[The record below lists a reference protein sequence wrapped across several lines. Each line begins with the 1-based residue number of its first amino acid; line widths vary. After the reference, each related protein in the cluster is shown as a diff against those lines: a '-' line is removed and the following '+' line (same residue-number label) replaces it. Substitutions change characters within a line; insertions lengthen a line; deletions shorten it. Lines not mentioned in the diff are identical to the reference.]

1 MSTSCVLHPRL
12 SNGEK
17 SPLFYRL
24 KEFFLNDRKLAENVY
39 YKAIN
44 PAFRK
49 AFPNVRFDHNGEPL
63 LEDLITQC
71 GIGYNKDSESMLN
84 FLNSEY
90 GTKPVP
96 KTIQSVIELQNRAAS
111 FNINNPL
118 NKRYSAQLTS
128 SGQDISMEIVEA
140 TGEERS
146 LGRHQRFNA
155 ELNNQLVKLLN
166 SWGAD
171 VAALTE
177 LEEASNINGVM
188 DLSAGINAATG
199 LKEVIRISKRHKWS
213 NVSAKQ
219 SVLTEEEQ
227 RILKSAPRNSKGQLL
242 APNGKV
248 SNLTEKQYA
257 QVRTKAFKDW
267 FGDWE
272 KIANITEEEL
282 QAASLIFDRVPEL
295 AKIGTPTE
303 YAAYIKEIFPNS
315 VEKEVYW
322 HGSNEDFSEGFA
334 SAKRGEGSGALETKK
349 RNDLYLNKQGWASLQ
364 YVNGINRKGRD
375 KNGFAHW
382 NKLWW
387 ELKEIMS
394 NGRRENNDWK
404 DIVIDESTIRQ
415 AIPNKKGVFNRDS
428 GGKNGK
434 WLSERKAD
442 YGYENKSDKEFFEEI
457 FGIKLGKDTFNTWT
471 ARNAEIFKSLEKSAK
486 GINPVVIDVRNPIT
500 EEGQNT
506 YYEEQRGLF
515 TTADAEGND
524 AILSKKAD
532 NEFNSDV
539 AIVINANND
548 NVYWLGTKSDIE
560 RFRQW
565 KINNNAS
572 KVVDEN
578 GEPLV
583 VYHNSNTD
591 INIFDKNKIG
601 TNGSSEGGLFGKGFY
616 FSTNKDYNKVFGNK
630 EYAVFL
636 NIKNPITDERTI
648 KEIQAFEPSIDI
660 IKNAYNKDGLIG
672 TNKFEN
678 NTVEYIVYDSNQIKS
693 ATDNI
698 GTFSRTDDNII
709 DDTYDSNILA
719 EEWGHFV
726 VDAVK
731 DNPLRDR
738 MLNSLKNE
746 EVLQR
751 VLGSEYD
758 RYNDVY
764 KGDIELMAKEAL
776 GKMMAQVLN
785 NYDPTAPNNRLFER
799 YKKSV
804 LDFFSRRDADEIDEI
819 INKVREQVY
828 EFTTNAFNG
837 KYQLDIS
844 SRDYNKRLFNLG
856 NDVSR
861 DYNILK
867 RIIQQ
872 ERKRLAIY
880 GKGAKATARERE
892 EKKGLF
898 DEKQKLFIDKLSN
911 DLENHRELEGIYTYL
926 TEAVRML
933 KQLSDKLDTVHNS
946 QTNWKDKF
954 SALRSIRDYMSSY
967 GSIMEELRQE
977 MYKAKQEGD
986 MRFKEKLQDS
996 LDEFSGLLARLGSDW
1011 VEVSKDEFARF
1022 LTPFEGEGIS
1032 MSIRGKRRK
1041 YNIRELLDYI
1051 EKDISIVERWTDAMA
1066 DSTDPILRIYDSL
1079 VKDQKNKARYNTIN
1093 NEKEILMH
1101 SKKLED
1107 AGISNT
1113 EFMYERTSD
1122 GKITGNF
1129 VTRYNWGDYFAALSK
1144 YAKSLPQ
1151 DMDREEKSILISR
1164 WKRANTDKN
1173 GNPIEKYYN
1182 PQYDAIQRNAAM
1194 KEYYDFMINLKRN
1207 LDYRLPAKYVRFNKA
1222 PQIRRDFLERVIG
1235 RGNKFQYL
1243 WESFKDNLVRRED
1256 DTEFAYA
1263 RQDFEGNQIYN
1274 LPIYYTRPLKDKNDL
1289 STDCTS
1295 TMIAYAAMANDYAS
1309 MNDIIDALETGR
1321 TILSERRVA
1330 QTRGGK
1336 IMREVLNKVPS
1347 NLTKKGDVA
1356 NFMARLNDF
1365 MLMQVYGEQMK
1376 DEGTVLG
1383 VDVGKAVNML
1393 NKLQSYGTTALS
1405 VLTGTAN
1412 LAQNIV
1418 ISNIESIS
1426 GQFFNK
1432 SELAKADWEYTKLLP
1447 QYLSEIGNRI
1457 QTSKMALFA
1466 EKLNVLQ
1473 DYKQHVRGVDWNRK
1487 TWFSRFFKE
1496 DTLWFTTSAGDH
1508 YTQMRTGLALAMRL
1522 KLQDKDGKPIS
1533 LYDALEVQYLDEAHP
1548 EYGANLVIK
1557 EGVTDQDGK
1566 PVSNN
1571 YFTSVTKKIRGINNK
1586 LYGIYNQEDKSA
1598 MQSRAVGR
1606 LLMMY
1611 RNWMRPLWLKRYG
1624 VERYN
1629 YDTDTFEE
1637 GYYRTLWNF
1646 MNTLR
1651 KDLKKGELD
1660 IVKQW
1665 HNLDDAQKSNIYRGL
1680 AEIATFLSLM
1690 GIIAILKGI
1699 PDDDDKDDWLT
1710 EYVTYSIIR
1719 LKADL
1724 GSLMPGPT
1732 MLDEGLRLFDNP
1744 FAAVRVLKNTRQLL
1758 NLFDPDVWT
1767 TEIDQGIYKGYT
1779 KAEKI
1784 MLQPVPFIRQFQ
1796 NLFDPE
1802 EPARWYK

>member
-17 SPLFYRL
+17 SPLFSRL
-24 KEFFLNDRKLAENVY
+24 KNFLGDRKSAEDVY

-44 PAFRK
+44 PAFRE

-71 GIGYNKDSESMLN
+71 GIGYNKDSESMLD
-84 FLNSEY
+84 FLNNEY

-146 LGRHQRFNA
+146 LGRQQRFNA
-155 ELNNQLVKLLN
+155 ELNNQLIKLLN

-177 LEEASNINGVM
+177 LEEASNVNGVM

-213 NVSAKQ
+213 NTPAKQ
-219 SVLTEEEQ
+219 NILSEEEQ

-257 QVRTKAFKDW
+257 QVRTKAFKEW

-272 KIANITEEEL
+272 
-282 QAASLIFDRVPEL
+282 
-295 AKIGTPTE
+295 
-303 YAAYIKEIFPNS
+303 
-315 VEKEVYW
+315 
-322 HGSNEDFSEGFA
+322 
-334 SAKRGEGSGALETKK
+334 
-349 RNDLYLNKQGWASLQ
+349 NDPA
-364 YVNGINRKGRD
+364 
-375 KNGFAHW
+375 
-382 NKLWW
+382 
-387 ELKEIMS
+387 
-394 NGRRENNDWK
+394 
-404 DIVIDESTIRQ
+404 
-415 AIPNKKGVFNRDS
+415 
-428 GGKNGK
+428 
-434 WLSERKAD
+434 
-442 YGYENKSDKEFFEEI
+442 
-457 FGIKLGKDTFNTWT
+457 
-471 ARNAEIFKSLEKSAK
+471 
-486 GINPVVIDVRNPIT
+486 
-500 EEGQNT
+500 
-506 YYEEQRGLF
+506 
-515 TTADAEGND
+515 
-524 AILSKKAD
+524 
-532 NEFNSDV
+532 
-539 AIVINANND
+539 
-548 NVYWLGTKSDIE
+548 
-560 RFRQW
+560 
-565 KINNNAS
+565 NAS

-583 VYHNSNTD
+583 VYNGGRGGNFTKFSKDKIKDSN
-591 INIFDKNKIG
+591 N
-601 TNGSSEGGLFGKGFY
+601 LGKGFY
-616 FSTNKDYNKVFGNK
+616 FTPIKKAAESYRDSFGWDDYNDDGSIKQEVLDSLHLK
-630 EYAVFL
+630 DVFL
-636 NIKNPITDERTI
+636 NIRNMGNNNESLDTNTNIDGSYSTSGLQYVVRNP
-648 KEIQAFEPSIDI
+648 
-660 IKNAYNKDGLIG
+660 
-672 TNKFEN
+672 
-678 NTVEYIVYDSNQIKS
+678 NQIKS

-731 DNPLRDR
+731 DSPLRDR

-764 KGDIELMAKEAL
+764 KGDIDLMAKEAL

-785 NYDPTAPNNRLFER
+785 NYDPTAPNDRLFER

-804 LDFFSRRDADEIDEI
+804 LDFFSKRDADEIDEI

-828 EFTTNAFNG
+828 EFTTNVFNG

-872 ERKRLAIY
+872 EKKRLAIY

-892 EKKGLF
+892 EKKGSF

-933 KQLSDKLDTVHNS
+933 RQLSDKLDTVHNS

-954 SALRSIRDYMSSY
+954 SALRNIRDYMSSY

-986 MRFKEKLQDS
+986 MRFKEKLQES

-1011 VEVSKDEFARF
+1011 AEVSKDEFARF

-1032 MSIRGKRRK
+1032 MSIRGERK
-1041 YNIRELLDYI
+1041 QYNIRELLDYI

-1107 AGISNT
+1107 AGIRNT
-1113 EFMYERTSD
+1113 DFMYEKTSD

-1207 LDYRLPAKYVRFNKA
+1207 LDYRLPARYVRFNKA
-1222 PQIRRDFLERVIG
+1222 PQIRRDFLERVMG
-1235 RGNKFQYL
+1235 KGNKFQYL

-1295 TMIAYAAMANDYAS
+1295 TMIAYAAMANDYAA

-1321 TILSERRVA
+1321 TILSERKVA

-1347 NLTKKGDVA
+1347 NLTKKGDIA

-1447 QYLSEIGNRI
+1447 QYLGEIGNRI

-1466 EKLNVLQ
+1466 EKFNVLQ
-1473 DYKQHVRGVDWNRK
+1473 DYKQHVRGVDWDRK

-1522 KLQDKDGKPIS
+1522 KLQDKDGKSIS

-1566 PVSNN
+1566 AVNN
-1571 YFTSVTKKIRGINNK
+1571 KYFTDVTKKIRGINNK
-1586 LYGIYNQEDKSA
+1586 LYGIYNQEDKNA

-1629 YDTDTFEE
+1629 YDTGTFEE

-1660 IVKQW
+1660 IVRQW

-1690 GIIAILKGI
+1690 GIIATLKGT

-1710 EYVTYSIIR
+1710 EYITYSIIR

-1758 NLFDPDVWT
+1758 NLFDPEVWT

-1784 MLQPVPFIRQFQ
+1784 LLQPVPFIRQFQ

-1802 EPARWYK
+1802 EPTRWYK

>member
-1 MSTSCVLHPRL
+1 MSTNCVLHPRL

-17 SPLFYRL
+17 SSLFSRL
-24 KEFFLNDRKLAENVY
+24 KNFLGGRKSAEDVY
-39 YKAIN
+39 YRAIN
-44 PAFRK
+44 PAFRE

-71 GIGYNKDSESMLN
+71 GIGYDKNSEAMLD

-90 GTKPVP
+90 GTKSVP

-111 FNINNPL
+111 FNINSPL
-118 NKRYSAQLTS
+118 NKRYSAELTS
-128 SGQDISMEIVEA
+128 SGHDVSMEIIEA

-146 LGRHQRFNA
+146 LGRQQRFNA

-199 LKEVIRISKRHKWS
+199 LKEVIRISKRHRWS
-213 NVSAKQ
+213 SVSKKQ
-219 SVLTEEEQ
+219 DVLSREEQ
-227 RILKSAPRNSKGQLL
+227 EILNNAPRDSQGRLL
-242 APNGKV
+242 APNNKK

-257 QVRTKAFKDW
+257 QVRTRAFKNW
-267 FGDWE
+267 FGDWDNSTPTTE
-272 KIANITEEEL
+272 TSKKLINELENITSRDNRFSKLAKLLLDNGSIPYNLKYLKIDNNRSDIQGAAALWHSMISYIEVLGNNTSQESLDKHLLHELIHYNTEEILRRYKKDPSSVPNE
-282 QAASLIFDRVPEL
+282 QRKAIQSLYDIIKYSKDVLFKEITNNKDKFLEILNRQNSSVDSRLFYAFDRKGEDEIDEFISEIFTNPGFQEVLNNIPYKKTKETL
-295 AKIGTPTE
+295 WDR
-303 YAAYIKEIFPNS
+303 IKEAISNILGFN
-315 VEKEVYW
+315 VKN
-322 HGSNEDFSEGFA
+322 GS
-334 SAKRGEGSGALETKK
+334 ALEEALK
-349 RNDLYLNKQGWASLQ
+349 ASS
-364 YVNGINRKGRD
+364 
-375 KNGFAHW
+375 
-382 NKLWW
+382 KL
-387 ELKEIMS
+387 LKS
-394 NGRRENNDWK
+394 
-404 DIVIDESTIRQ
+404 
-415 AIPNKKGVFNRDS
+415 
-428 GGKNGK
+428 
-434 WLSERKAD
+434 
-442 YGYENKSDKEFFEEI
+442 
-457 FGIKLGKDTFNTWT
+457 
-471 ARNAEIFKSLEKSAK
+471 
-486 GINPVVIDVRNPIT
+486 
-500 EEGQNT
+500 
-506 YYEEQRGLF
+506 
-515 TTADAEGND
+515 
-524 AILSKKAD
+524 
-532 NEFNSDV
+532 NSDV
-539 AIVINANND
+539 
-548 NVYWLGTKSDIE
+548 
-560 RFRQW
+560 
-565 KINNNAS
+565 S

-583 VYHNSNTD
+583 VYHAT
-591 INIFDKNKIG
+591 NKIFNTYKERDG
-601 TNGSSEGGLFGKGFY
+601 IHFGSYNTALGVANEKFDPTFDTIEEAQASIAKGKFRI
-616 FSTNKDYNKVFGNK
+616 NQ
-630 EYAVFL
+630 VFL
-636 NIKNPITDERTI
+636 NIRNPKQSKDLGTGWKQLITEG
-648 KEIQAFEPSIDI
+648 F
-660 IKNAYNKDGLIG
+660 DGGLY
-672 TNKFEN
+672 KA
-678 NTVEYIVYDSNQIKS
+678 VEGDTSFVVFDSNQIKS
-693 ATDNI
+693 ATDNS
-698 GTFSRTDDNII
+698 GAFSSSENDIT

-731 DNPLRDR
+731 DSPLRDR

-758 RYNDVY
+758 RYNEVY
-764 KGDIELMAKEAL
+764 KGDIDLMAKEAL

-785 NYDPTAPNNRLFER
+785 NYDPTAPNDRLFER
-799 YKKSV
+799 YKNNV
-804 LDFFSRRDADEIDEI
+804 LDFFGKRDADTIDEI
-819 INKVREQVY
+819 INKVKEQVY
-828 EFTTNAFNG
+828 EFTTNVFNG

-844 SRDYNKRLFNLG
+844 SRDYNRRLFNLG

-861 DYNILK
+861 DYNILE

-872 ERKRLAIY
+872 EKKRLAIY

-926 TEAVRML
+926 TEAIKML
-933 KQLSDKLDTVHNS
+933 RQLSDKLDTVYNTHTS
-946 QTNWKDKF
+946 WKDKF
-954 SALRSIRDYMSSY
+954 SILRSIRDYMSSY
-967 GSIMEELRQE
+967 GSIMEELRKE

-986 MRFKEKLQDS
+986 MRFKEKLQES

-1011 VEVSKDEFARF
+1011 AEVSKDEFAKF
-1022 LTPFEGEGIS
+1022 LAPFEGEGIS
-1032 MSIRGKRRK
+1032 MSIRGERK
-1041 YNIRELLDYI
+1041 QYHIRELLDYI

-1107 AGISNT
+1107 AGIKNT
-1113 EFMYERTSD
+1113 DFMYEKTSD

-1151 DMDREEKSILISR
+1151 DINREEKFVLISR

-1182 PQYDAIQRNAAM
+1182 PQFDAIQKNEAM
-1194 KEYYDFMINLKRN
+1194 KEYYDFMINLKRK
-1207 LDYRLPAKYVRFNKA
+1207 LDYRLPARYVRFNKA
-1222 PQIRRDFLERVIG
+1222 PQIRRDLLERVISK
-1235 RGNKFQYL
+1235 GNKFQYL

-1256 DTEFAYA
+1256 DIEFTYA

-1274 LPIYYTRPLKDKNDL
+1274 LPIYYTRSLKDKNDL

-1295 TMIAYAAMANDYAS
+1295 TMIAYAAMANDYAA
-1309 MNDIIDALETGR
+1309 MNDVIDALETGR

-1356 NFMARLNDF
+1356 NFMDRLNDF

-1412 LAQNIV
+1412 LVQNIV
-1418 ISNIESIS
+1418 ISNIESVS

-1432 SELAKADWEYTKLLP
+1432 SELAQADWEYTKLLP

-1466 EKLNVLQ
+1466 EKFNVLQ
-1473 DYKQHVRGVDWNRK
+1473 DYKQHVRGVDWDRK

-1522 KLQDKDGKPIS
+1522 KLQDKNGKPIS
-1533 LYDALEVQYLDEAHP
+1533 LYDALEVQYLDKAHP

-1566 PVSNN
+1566 AIGND
-1571 YFTSVTKKIRGINNK
+1571 YFNSVTKKIRGINNK
-1586 LYGIYNQEDKSA
+1586 LYGIYNQEDKNA

-1629 YDTDTFEE
+1629 YDTNTFEE

-1651 KDLKKGELD
+1651 KDMKKGELD

-1665 HNLDDAQKSNIYRGL
+1665 HNLNATQKSNIYRGL

-1690 GIIAILKGI
+1690 GIITTLKGI

-1710 EYVTYSIIR
+1710 EYVTYAIIR

-1744 FAAVRVLKNTRQLL
+1744 FAAVRVLKNSRQLL
-1758 NLFDPDVWT
+1758 NLFDPDTWT

-1779 KAEKI
+1779 QAEKI

-1796 NLFDPE
+1796 NLFNPE
-1802 EPARWYK
+1802 EPTRWYK

>member
-1 MSTSCVLHPRL
+1 MSTSCVSHPRL

-17 SPLFYRL
+17 SPLFSRL
-24 KEFFLNDRKLAENVY
+24 KNFLGDRKSAEDVY
-39 YKAIN
+39 YRVIN
-44 PAFRK
+44 PSFREV
-49 AFPNVRFDHNGEPL
+49 FPNVRFDHNGEPL

-71 GIGYNKDSESMLN
+71 GIGHNKSNEAMLDY
-84 FLNSEY
+84 LNSEY
-90 GTKPVP
+90 GTEPMP
-96 KTIQSVIELQNRAAS
+96 KTMQSAIELQNRAAS

-118 NKRYSAQLTS
+118 SKKYSAEITS
-128 SGQDISMEIVEA
+128 SGHDVSMEIVTA
-140 TGEERS
+140 TGNGRD
-146 LGRHQRFNA
+146 LGKQQRFNA

-188 DLSAGINAATG
+188 DLSAGVNAATG
-199 LKEVIRISKRHKWS
+199 LKEVIRISKRHRWS

-219 SVLTEEEQ
+219 NVLSEEEQ
-227 RILKSAPRNSKGQLL
+227 EILKNAPRDSQGRLL
-242 APNGKV
+242 APNGKP

-272 KIANITEEEL
+272 
-282 QAASLIFDRVPEL
+282 
-295 AKIGTPTE
+295 
-303 YAAYIKEIFPNS
+303 
-315 VEKEVYW
+315 
-322 HGSNEDFSEGFA
+322 
-334 SAKRGEGSGALETKK
+334 
-349 RNDLYLNKQGWASLQ
+349 
-364 YVNGINRKGRD
+364 
-375 KNGFAHW
+375 
-382 NKLWW
+382 
-387 ELKEIMS
+387 
-394 NGRRENNDWK
+394 NNP
-404 DIVIDESTIRQ
+404 SQ
-415 AIPNKKGVFNRDS
+415 
-428 GGKNGK
+428 
-434 WLSERKAD
+434 
-442 YGYENKSDKEFFEEI
+442 
-457 FGIKLGKDTFNTWT
+457 
-471 ARNAEIFKSLEKSAK
+471 
-486 GINPVVIDVRNPIT
+486 
-500 EEGQNT
+500 
-506 YYEEQRGLF
+506 
-515 TTADAEGND
+515 
-524 AILSKKAD
+524 
-532 NEFNSDV
+532 
-539 AIVINANND
+539 
-548 NVYWLGTKSDIE
+548 
-560 RFRQW
+560 
-565 KINNNAS
+565 AS

-583 VYHNSNTD
+583 VYHYTD
-591 INIFDKNKIG
+591 NEGLTKFSTEFDN
-601 TNGSSEGGLFGKGFY
+601 Y
-616 FSTNKDYNKVFGNK
+616 FSKTGGTKKAIFFTTDNVVPGSEDNFLTSRKAKLSL
-630 EYAVFL
+630 FL
-636 NIKNPITDERTI
+636 NIKNLETFNGTKDDLHKQGTSYREVVNKSSEREGSENGIVFTGFDDNRKENQTI
-648 KEIQAFEPSIDI
+648 
-660 IKNAYNKDGLIG
+660 
-672 TNKFEN
+672 
-678 NTVEYIVYDSNQIKS
+678 YIVHNPNQIKS
-693 ATDNI
+693 ATDNL
-698 GTFSRTDDNII
+698 GAFSSTENDIT

-746 EVLQR
+746 KVLQR

-764 KGDIELMAKEAL
+764 KGDIDLMAKEAL

-785 NYDPTAPNNRLFER
+785 NYDPTAPNDRLFER

-804 LDFFSRRDADEIDEI
+804 LDFFGKRDADEIDEI

-837 KYQLDIS
+837 KYQLNIN
-844 SRDYNKRLFNLG
+844 SRDYNKRLFNLS

-861 DYNILK
+861 EYNILK

-880 GKGAKATARERE
+880 GKGAKATAKERE
-892 EKKGLF
+892 EKKGSF

-926 TEAVRML
+926 TEAIKILR
-933 KQLSDKLDTVHNS
+933 QLSDKLDAVHNS
-946 QTNWKDKF
+946 QTSWKDEF
-954 SALRSIRDYMSSY
+954 STLRSIRDYMSSY

-977 MYKAKQEGD
+977 MHRAKQEGD
-986 MRFKEKLQDS
+986 MRLKEKLQES
-996 LDEFSGLLARLGSDW
+996 LDEFSGLLAGLGSDW
-1011 VEVSKDEFARF
+1011 AEVSKDKFARF
-1022 LTPFEGEGIS
+1022 LAPFEGESIS
-1032 MSIRGKRRK
+1032 MFIRGERKK

-1079 VKDQKNKARYNTIN
+1079 VKDQKNKARYKTIN
-1093 NEKEILMH
+1093 DEKEILMH

-1107 AGISNT
+1107 AGIKNT
-1113 EFMYERTSD
+1113 DFIYEKTSD

-1144 YAKSLPQ
+1144 YAKSLPK

-1194 KEYYDFMINLKRN
+1194 KEYYDFIINLKRN
-1207 LDYRLPAKYVRFNKA
+1207 LDYRLPARYVRFNKA
-1222 PQIRRDFLERVIG
+1222 PQIRRDFLERVMG
-1235 RGNKFQYL
+1235 KGNKFQYL

-1295 TMIAYAAMANDYAS
+1295 TMIAYAAMANDYAA

-1330 QTRGGK
+1330 QTRGGR

-1356 NFMARLNDF
+1356 NFMDRLNDF

-1376 DEGTVLG
+1376 DEGTISILGLG
-1383 VDVGKAVNML
+1383 VDVGKAANML
-1393 NKLQSYGTTALS
+1393 DKLQSYGTTALS

-1412 LAQNIV
+1412 LTQNIV
-1418 ISNIESIS
+1418 ISNIEAIS
-1426 GQFFNK
+1426 GQFFGK

-1447 QYLSEIGNRI
+1447 EYLGEIGNRI
-1457 QTSKMALFA
+1457 QISKMALFA
-1466 EKLNVLQ
+1466 EKFNVLQ
-1473 DYKQHVRGVDWNRK
+1473 DYKQHVRGADWDRK

-1522 KLQDKDGKPIS
+1522 KLQDKNGKPIS
-1533 LYDALEVQYLDEAHP
+1533 LYDALEVKYLDEAHP

-1566 PVSNN
+1566 AVDDR
-1571 YFTSVTKKIRGINNK
+1571 YFTSVTKKIRGINDK
-1586 LYGIYNQEDKSA
+1586 LYGIYNQEDKNA
-1598 MQSRAVGR
+1598 MQSRAAGR

-1629 YDTDTFEE
+1629 YDTSTFEE

-1651 KDLKKGELD
+1651 KDLKEGELD

-1665 HNLDDAQKSNIYRGL
+1665 HNLNDAQKSNIYRGL
-1680 AEIATFLSLM
+1680 AEIATFLSLI
-1690 GIIAILKGI
+1690 GIIVTLKGT
-1699 PDDDDKDDWLT
+1699 PDDDDKDNWLT
-1710 EYVTYSIIR
+1710 EYITYSIIR

-1724 GSLMPGPT
+1724 GSLIPGPT

-1744 FAAVRVLKNTRQLL
+1744 FAAVRVLKNSRQLL
-1758 NLFDPDVWT
+1758 KLFDPDTWT

-1779 KAEKI
+1779 QAEKI
-1784 MLQPVPFIRQFQ
+1784 MLQPIPFIRQFQ

-1802 EPARWYK
+1802 EPTRWYK

>member
-17 SPLFYRL
+17 SPLFSRL
-24 KEFFLNDRKLAENVY
+24 KNFLGDRKSAEDVY
-39 YKAIN
+39 YRAIN
-44 PAFRK
+44 PSFK
-49 AFPNVRFDHNGEPL
+49 EAFPNVRFDHNGEPL

-71 GIGYNKDSESMLN
+71 GIGHSKSNEAMLDY
-84 FLNSEY
+84 LNSEY

-96 KTIQSVIELQNRAAS
+96 RTMQSVIELQNRAAS
-111 FNINNPL
+111 FNINSPL
-118 NKRYSAQLTS
+118 NKRYSAEITS
-128 SGQDISMEIVEA
+128 SGHDVSMEVVTA
-140 TGEERS
+140 TGNGRD
-146 LGRHQRFNA
+146 LGKQQRFNA
-155 ELNNQLVKLLN
+155 ELNNQLIKLLN

-177 LEEASNINGVM
+177 LEEAGNVNGVM

-213 NVSAKQ
+213 NVSKKENI
-219 SVLTEEEQ
+219 LTDEEQ
-227 RILKSAPRNSKGQLL
+227 EILNNAPRDSRGQLL

-272 KIANITEEEL
+272 NN
-282 QAASLIFDRVPEL
+282 PE
-295 AKIGTPTE
+295 
-303 YAAYIKEIFPNS
+303 
-315 VEKEVYW
+315 
-322 HGSNEDFSEGFA
+322 
-334 SAKRGEGSGALETKK
+334 
-349 RNDLYLNKQGWASLQ
+349 
-364 YVNGINRKGRD
+364 
-375 KNGFAHW
+375 
-382 NKLWW
+382 
-387 ELKEIMS
+387 
-394 NGRRENNDWK
+394 
-404 DIVIDESTIRQ
+404 
-415 AIPNKKGVFNRDS
+415 
-428 GGKNGK
+428 
-434 WLSERKAD
+434 
-442 YGYENKSDKEFFEEI
+442 
-457 FGIKLGKDTFNTWT
+457 
-471 ARNAEIFKSLEKSAK
+471 
-486 GINPVVIDVRNPIT
+486 
-500 EEGQNT
+500 
-506 YYEEQRGLF
+506 
-515 TTADAEGND
+515 
-524 AILSKKAD
+524 
-532 NEFNSDV
+532 
-539 AIVINANND
+539 
-548 NVYWLGTKSDIE
+548 
-560 RFRQW
+560 
-565 KINNNAS
+565 NAS

-583 VYHNSNTD
+583 MYHRSKDNISTFD
-591 INIFDKNKIG
+591 INKSKHGGFWFSKNP
-601 TNGSSEGGLFGKGFY
+601 
-616 FSTNKDYNKVFGNK
+616 DY
-630 EYAVFL
+630 YADTRAKLKYAIPVFL
-636 NIKNPITDERTI
+636 NIRTPNRI
-648 KEIQAFEPSIDI
+648 NHETFLAAVDGDDI
-660 IKNAYNKDGLIG
+660 IEGGIRTTKFDGWITEDVHIPEFYG
-672 TNKFEN
+672 D
-678 NTVEYIVYDSNQIKS
+678 EYSSSIVFAMAINPNQIKS
-693 ATDNI
+693 ATDNS
-698 GTFSRTDDNII
+698 GGFSNTDNDITDN
-709 DDTYDSNILA
+709 TYDSNILA

-731 DNPLRDR
+731 DSPLRDR
-738 MLNSLKNE
+738 MLNSLRNE

-758 RYNDVY
+758 RYNEVY
-764 KGDIELMAKEAL
+764 KGDIDLMAKEAL

-785 NYDPTAPNNRLFER
+785 NYDPTAPNDRLFER
-799 YKKSV
+799 YKNSI
-804 LDFFSRRDADEIDEI
+804 LDFFSRRDIDEIDEI

-828 EFTTNAFNG
+828 EFTTNVFNG
-837 KYQLDIS
+837 KYQLNIS

-880 GKGAKATARERE
+880 GKGAKATAKERE
-892 EKKGLF
+892 EKRGSF

-926 TEAVRML
+926 TEAIRIL
-933 KQLSDKLDTVHNS
+933 RQLSDKLDTVHNS
-946 QTNWKDKF
+946 QTSWKDKF
-954 SALRSIRDYMSSY
+954 STLRSIRDYMSSY

-977 MYKAKQEGD
+977 MYKARQEGD
-986 MRFKEKLQDS
+986 IRFKEKLQES
-996 LDEFSGLLARLGSDW
+996 LDEFSGLLAGLGSDW
-1011 VEVSKDEFARF
+1011 AEVSKDEFARF
-1022 LTPFEGEGIS
+1022 LTPFKGESIS
-1032 MSIRGKRRK
+1032 MSIRGERK
-1041 YNIRELLDYI
+1041 QYNIRELLDYI
-1051 EKDISIVERWTDAMA
+1051 EKDISVVERWTDAMA

-1079 VKDQKNKARYNTIN
+1079 VKDQKSKARYNTIN

-1107 AGISNT
+1107 AGVKNT
-1113 EFMYERTSD
+1113 NFMYEKTSD

-1144 YAKSLPQ
+1144 YAKSLPK
-1151 DMDREEKSILISR
+1151 DMEREEKSILISR
-1164 WKRANTDKN
+1164 WKRANTDRN

-1207 LDYRLPAKYVRFNKA
+1207 LDYRLPARYVRFNKA
-1222 PQIRRDFLERVIG
+1222 PQIRRDFLERVMG
-1235 RGNKFQYL
+1235 KGNKFQYL

-1295 TMIAYAAMANDYAS
+1295 TMIAYAAMANDYAA
-1309 MNDIIDALETGR
+1309 MNDVIDALETGR

-1330 QTRGGK
+1330 QTRGNK
-1336 IMREVLNKVPS
+1336 IMREILNKVPS

-1418 ISNIESIS
+1418 ISNIEAIS

-1466 EKLNVLQ
+1466 EKFNVLQ
-1473 DYKQHVRGVDWNRK
+1473 DYKQHVRGVDWDRK

-1557 EGVTDQDGK
+1557 KGVTDQDGK
-1566 PVSNN
+1566 TVGND
-1571 YFTSVTKKIRGINNK
+1571 YLTSVTRKIRGINNK
-1586 LYGIYNQEDKSA
+1586 LYGIYNQEDKNA
-1598 MQSRAVGR
+1598 LQSRAVGR

-1629 YDTDTFEE
+1629 YDTGTFEE

-1665 HNLDDAQKSNIYRGL
+1665 HNLDGAQKSNIYRGL

-1690 GIIAILKGI
+1690 GIIATLKGV
-1699 PDDDDKDDWLT
+1699 PDDDDKDNWLT
-1710 EYVTYSIIR
+1710 EYVTYSIVR

-1744 FAAVRVLKNTRQLL
+1744 FAAVRVLKNSRQLL

-1779 KAEKI
+1779 QAEKI

-1802 EPARWYK
+1802 EPTRWYK

>member
-17 SPLFYRL
+17 SPLFSRL
-24 KEFFLNDRKLAENVY
+24 KNFLGDRKSAEDVY
-39 YKAIN
+39 YRAIN
-44 PAFRK
+44 PSFRE

-71 GIGYNKDSESMLN
+71 GIGYDKSNEAMLDY
-84 FLNSEY
+84 LNSEY
-90 GTKPVP
+90 GTEPVP
-96 KTIQSVIELQNRAAS
+96 KTMQSAIELQNRAAS

-118 NKRYSAQLTS
+118 NKRYSAEITS
-128 SGQDISMEIVEA
+128 SGHDVSMEIVTA
-140 TGEERS
+140 TGNERD
-146 LGRHQRFNA
+146 LGRQQKFNA

-177 LEEASNINGVM
+177 LEEASNVNGVM

-199 LKEVIRISKRHKWS
+199 LKEVIRI
-213 NVSAKQ
+213 
-219 SVLTEEEQ
+219 
-227 RILKSAPRNSKGQLL
+227 
-242 APNGKV
+242 
-248 SNLTEKQYA
+248 
-257 QVRTKAFKDW
+257 
-267 FGDWE
+267 
-272 KIANITEEEL
+272 
-282 QAASLIFDRVPEL
+282 
-295 AKIGTPTE
+295 
-303 YAAYIKEIFPNS
+303 
-315 VEKEVYW
+315 
-322 HGSNEDFSEGFA
+322 
-334 SAKRGEGSGALETKK
+334 
-349 RNDLYLNKQGWASLQ
+349 
-364 YVNGINRKGRD
+364 
-375 KNGFAHW
+375 
-382 NKLWW
+382 
-387 ELKEIMS
+387 
-394 NGRRENNDWK
+394 
-404 DIVIDESTIRQ
+404 
-415 AIPNKKGVFNRDS
+415 
-428 GGKNGK
+428 
-434 WLSERKAD
+434 
-442 YGYENKSDKEFFEEI
+442 
-457 FGIKLGKDTFNTWT
+457 
-471 ARNAEIFKSLEKSAK
+471 AK
-486 GINPVVIDVRNPIT
+486 GER
-500 EEGQNT
+500 GQ
-506 YYEEQRGLF
+506 
-515 TTADAEGND
+515 
-524 AILSKKAD
+524 
-532 NEFNSDV
+532 V
-539 AIVINANND
+539 A
-548 NVYWLGTKSDIE
+548 
-560 RFRQW
+560 
-565 KINNNAS
+565 
-572 KVVDEN
+572 
-578 GEPLV
+578 
-583 VYHNSNTD
+583 
-591 INIFDKNKIG
+591 
-601 TNGSSEGGLFGKGFY
+601 
-616 FSTNKDYNKVFGNK
+616 
-630 EYAVFL
+630 
-636 NIKNPITDERTI
+636 
-648 KEIQAFEPSIDI
+648 
-660 IKNAYNKDGLIG
+660 
-672 TNKFEN
+672 
-678 NTVEYIVYDSNQIKS
+678 
-693 ATDNI
+693 
-698 GTFSRTDDNII
+698 
-709 DDTYDSNILA
+709 LA

-731 DNPLRDR
+731 DSPLRDR

-751 VLGSEYD
+751 VLGSEYN
-758 RYNDVY
+758 RYNEVY
-764 KGDIELMAKEAL
+764 NGDIDLMAKEAL

-785 NYDPTAPNNRLFER
+785 NYDATAPNDRLFER
-799 YKKSV
+799 YKKNV
-804 LDFFSRRDADEIDEI
+804 LDFFGKRDTDEIDEI

-828 EFTTNAFNG
+828 EFTTNVFNG

-844 SRDYNKRLFNLG
+844 SRDYNRRLFNLG

-872 ERKRLAIY
+872 EKKRLAIY

-892 EKKGLF
+892 EKKGSF

-933 KQLSDKLDTVHNS
+933 RQLSDRLDAVHNS
-946 QTNWKDKF
+946 QTSWKDKF

-967 GSIMEELRQE
+967 GSIMEELRQG

-986 MRFKEKLQDS
+986 MRFKEKLQES

-1011 VEVSKDEFARF
+1011 AEVSKDEFARF
-1022 LTPFEGEGIS
+1022 LAPFEGEGIS
-1032 MSIRGKRRK
+1032 MSIRGERK
-1041 YNIRELLDYI
+1041 QYNIRELLDYI

-1107 AGISNT
+1107 AGIKNT
-1113 EFMYERTSD
+1113 DFMYEKTSD

-1151 DMDREEKSILISR
+1151 DMGREEKSILISR
-1164 WKRANTDKN
+1164 WKRANTDKK

-1207 LDYRLPAKYVRFNKA
+1207 LDYRLPARYVRFNKA
-1222 PQIRRDFLERVIG
+1222 PQIRRDFLERVMG
-1235 RGNKFQYL
+1235 KGNKFQYL

-1295 TMIAYAAMANDYAS
+1295 TMIAYAAMANDYAA
-1309 MNDIIDALETGR
+1309 MNDVIDALETGR

-1336 IMREVLNKVPS
+1336 IMREVLNKIPS

-1356 NFMARLNDF
+1356 NFMGRLNDF

-1376 DEGTVLG
+1376 DESTVLG

-1466 EKLNVLQ
+1466 EKFNVLQ
-1473 DYKQHVRGVDWNRK
+1473 DYKQHVRGVDWDRK

-1533 LYDALEVQYLDEAHP
+1533 LYDALEVKYLDEAHP

-1566 PVSNN
+1566 AVDNK
-1571 YFTSVTKKIRGINNK
+1571 YFTGVTKKIRGINNK
-1586 LYGIYNQEDKSA
+1586 LYGIYNQEDKNA

-1629 YDTDTFEE
+1629 YDTGTFEE

-1690 GIIAILKGI
+1690 GIIATLKGT
-1699 PDDDDKDDWLT
+1699 PDDDEKDDWLT
-1710 EYVTYSIIR
+1710 EYITYSIIR

-1744 FAAVRVLKNTRQLL
+1744 FAAVRVLKNSRQLL
-1758 NLFDPDVWT
+1758 NLFDPDTWA

-1779 KAEKI
+1779 QAEKI

-1802 EPARWYK
+1802 EPTRWYK

>member
-1 MSTSCVLHPRL
+1 MSTSCVSHPRL

-17 SPLFYRL
+17 SPLFSRL
-24 KEFFLNDRKLAENVY
+24 KNFLGDRKSAEDVY
-39 YKAIN
+39 YRVIN
-44 PAFRK
+44 PSFREV
-49 AFPNVRFDHNGEPL
+49 FPNVRFDHNGEPL

-71 GIGYNKDSESMLN
+71 GIGHNKSNEAMLDY
-84 FLNSEY
+84 LNSEY
-90 GTKPVP
+90 GTEPMP
-96 KTIQSVIELQNRAAS
+96 KTMQSAIELQNRAAS

-118 NKRYSAQLTS
+118 NKRYSAELTS
-128 SGQDISMEIVEA
+128 SGHDVSMEIVTA
-140 TGEERS
+140 TGNGRD
-146 LGRHQRFNA
+146 LGKQQRFNA

-219 SVLTEEEQ
+219 NVLSEEEQ
-227 RILKSAPRNSKGQLL
+227 EILNNAPRDSQGRLL

-272 KIANITEEEL
+272 
-282 QAASLIFDRVPEL
+282 
-295 AKIGTPTE
+295 
-303 YAAYIKEIFPNS
+303 
-315 VEKEVYW
+315 
-322 HGSNEDFSEGFA
+322 
-334 SAKRGEGSGALETKK
+334 
-349 RNDLYLNKQGWASLQ
+349 
-364 YVNGINRKGRD
+364 
-375 KNGFAHW
+375 
-382 NKLWW
+382 
-387 ELKEIMS
+387 
-394 NGRRENNDWK
+394 NNP
-404 DIVIDESTIRQ
+404 SQ
-415 AIPNKKGVFNRDS
+415 
-428 GGKNGK
+428 
-434 WLSERKAD
+434 
-442 YGYENKSDKEFFEEI
+442 
-457 FGIKLGKDTFNTWT
+457 
-471 ARNAEIFKSLEKSAK
+471 
-486 GINPVVIDVRNPIT
+486 
-500 EEGQNT
+500 
-506 YYEEQRGLF
+506 
-515 TTADAEGND
+515 
-524 AILSKKAD
+524 
-532 NEFNSDV
+532 
-539 AIVINANND
+539 
-548 NVYWLGTKSDIE
+548 
-560 RFRQW
+560 
-565 KINNNAS
+565 AS

-583 VYHNSNTD
+583 VYHYTD
-591 INIFDKNKIG
+591 NEGLTKFSTEFDN
-601 TNGSSEGGLFGKGFY
+601 Y
-616 FSTNKDYNKVFGNK
+616 FSKTGGTKKAIFFTTDNVVPGSEDNFLTSRKAKLSL
-630 EYAVFL
+630 FL
-636 NIKNPITDERTI
+636 NIKNLETFNGTKDDLHKQGTSYREVVNKSSEREGSENGIVFTGFDDNRKENQTI
-648 KEIQAFEPSIDI
+648 
-660 IKNAYNKDGLIG
+660 
-672 TNKFEN
+672 
-678 NTVEYIVYDSNQIKS
+678 YIVHNPNQIKS
-693 ATDNI
+693 ATDNL
-698 GTFSRTDDNII
+698 GAFSSTENDIT

-746 EVLQR
+746 KVLQR

-764 KGDIELMAKEAL
+764 KGDIDLMAKEAL

-785 NYDPTAPNNRLFER
+785 NYDPTAPNDRLFER

-804 LDFFSRRDADEIDEI
+804 LDFFGKRDADEIDEI

-837 KYQLDIS
+837 KYQLNIN
-844 SRDYNKRLFNLG
+844 SRDYNKRLFNLS

-861 DYNILK
+861 EYNILK

-880 GKGAKATARERE
+880 GKGAKATAKERE
-892 EKKGLF
+892 EKKGSF

-926 TEAVRML
+926 TEAIKILR
-933 KQLSDKLDTVHNS
+933 QLSDKLDAVHNS
-946 QTNWKDKF
+946 QTSWKDEF
-954 SALRSIRDYMSSY
+954 STLRSIRDYMSSY

-977 MYKAKQEGD
+977 MHRAKQEGD
-986 MRFKEKLQDS
+986 MRLKEKLQES
-996 LDEFSGLLARLGSDW
+996 LDEFSGLLAGLGSDW
-1011 VEVSKDEFARF
+1011 AEVSKDEFARF
-1022 LTPFEGEGIS
+1022 LAPFEGESIS
-1032 MSIRGKRRK
+1032 MFIRGERKK

-1079 VKDQKNKARYNTIN
+1079 VKDQKNKARYKTIN
-1093 NEKEILMH
+1093 DEKEILMH

-1107 AGISNT
+1107 AGIKNT
-1113 EFMYERTSD
+1113 DFIYEKTSD

-1144 YAKSLPQ
+1144 YAKSLPK

-1194 KEYYDFMINLKRN
+1194 KEYYDFIINLKRN
-1207 LDYRLPAKYVRFNKA
+1207 LDYRLPARYVRFNKA
-1222 PQIRRDFLERVIG
+1222 PQIRRDFLERVMG
-1235 RGNKFQYL
+1235 KGNKFQYL

-1295 TMIAYAAMANDYAS
+1295 TMIAYAAMANDYAA

-1330 QTRGGK
+1330 QTRGGR

-1356 NFMARLNDF
+1356 NFMDRLNDF

-1376 DEGTVLG
+1376 DEGTISILGLG
-1383 VDVGKAVNML
+1383 VDVGKAANML
-1393 NKLQSYGTTALS
+1393 DKLQSYGTTALS

-1412 LAQNIV
+1412 LTQNIV
-1418 ISNIESIS
+1418 ISNIEAIS
-1426 GQFFNK
+1426 GQFFGK

-1447 QYLSEIGNRI
+1447 EYLGEIGNRI
-1457 QTSKMALFA
+1457 QISKMALFA
-1466 EKLNVLQ
+1466 EKFNVLQ
-1473 DYKQHVRGVDWNRK
+1473 DYKQHVRGIDWNRK

-1496 DTLWFTTSAGDH
+1496 GSLWFTTSAGDH

-1522 KLQDKDGKPIS
+1522 KLQDKNGKPIS
-1533 LYDALEVQYLDEAHP
+1533 LYDALEVKYLDEAHP

-1566 PVSNN
+1566 AVDDR
-1571 YFTSVTKKIRGINNK
+1571 YFTSVTKKIRGINDK
-1586 LYGIYNQEDKSA
+1586 LYGIYNQEDKNA
-1598 MQSRAVGR
+1598 MQSRAAGR

-1629 YDTDTFEE
+1629 YDTSTFEE

-1651 KDLKKGELD
+1651 KDLKEGELD

-1665 HNLDDAQKSNIYRGL
+1665 HNLNDAQKSNIYRGL
-1680 AEIATFLSLM
+1680 AEIATFLSLI
-1690 GIIAILKGI
+1690 GIIVTLKGT
-1699 PDDDDKDDWLT
+1699 PDDDDKDNWLT
-1710 EYVTYSIIR
+1710 EYITYSIIR

-1724 GSLMPGPT
+1724 GSLIPGPT

-1744 FAAVRVLKNTRQLL
+1744 FAAVRVLKNSRQLL
-1758 NLFDPDVWT
+1758 KLFDPDTWT

-1779 KAEKI
+1779 QAEKI
-1784 MLQPVPFIRQFQ
+1784 MLQPIPFIRQFQ

-1802 EPARWYK
+1802 EPTRWYK

>member
-1 MSTSCVLHPRL
+1 MSESCVLHPRL

-17 SPLFYRL
+17 SPLFSRL
-24 KEFFLNDRKLAENVY
+24 KNFLGDRKSAEEVY
-39 YKAIN
+39 YRAIN
-44 PAFRK
+44 PDFK
-49 AFPNVRFDHNGEPL
+49 KVFPNVRFDHNGEPL

-71 GIGYNKDSESMLN
+71 GIGYNKDSESMLD

-90 GTKPVP
+90 GTKSVP

-118 NKRYSAQLTS
+118 NKRYSAELTS
-128 SGQDISMEIVEA
+128 SGHDVSMEIVEA

-146 LGRHQRFNA
+146 LGRQQRFNA

-199 LKEVIRISKRHKWS
+199 LKEVIRISKRHRWS
-213 NVSAKQ
+213 NISAKQ
-219 SVLTEEEQ
+219 NILSEEEQ
-227 RILKSAPRNSKGQLL
+227 EILNNAPRDSQGRLL
-242 APNGKV
+242 APNGEV

-257 QVRTKAFKDW
+257 QVRTKAFKRW

-272 KIANITEEEL
+272 N
-282 QAASLIFDRVPEL
+282 D
-295 AKIGTPTE
+295 
-303 YAAYIKEIFPNS
+303 
-315 VEKEVYW
+315 
-322 HGSNEDFSEGFA
+322 SE
-334 SAKRGEGSGALETKK
+334 
-349 RNDLYLNKQGWASLQ
+349 
-364 YVNGINRKGRD
+364 
-375 KNGFAHW
+375 
-382 NKLWW
+382 
-387 ELKEIMS
+387 
-394 NGRRENNDWK
+394 
-404 DIVIDESTIRQ
+404 
-415 AIPNKKGVFNRDS
+415 
-428 GGKNGK
+428 
-434 WLSERKAD
+434 
-442 YGYENKSDKEFFEEI
+442 
-457 FGIKLGKDTFNTWT
+457 
-471 ARNAEIFKSLEKSAK
+471 
-486 GINPVVIDVRNPIT
+486 
-500 EEGQNT
+500 
-506 YYEEQRGLF
+506 
-515 TTADAEGND
+515 
-524 AILSKKAD
+524 
-532 NEFNSDV
+532 
-539 AIVINANND
+539 
-548 NVYWLGTKSDIE
+548 
-560 RFRQW
+560 
-565 KINNNAS
+565 NAS

-583 VYHNSNTD
+583 VYHGSKDNSFTIFDSTKNDKGQKGFFFTNDSTMASSYGKNPRGFFINSRNPYIIEGHNKNWNDLTVEVTD
-591 INIFDKNKIG
+591 IAKDKLDSIRLFRNDLLLQLK
-601 TNGSSEGGLFGKGFY
+601 EGKT
-616 FSTNKDYNKVFGNK
+616 S
-630 EYAVFL
+630 
-636 NIKNPITDERTI
+636 
-648 KEIQAFEPSIDI
+648 KEIYDYWNDKYFKLYDKYLSLSNSLIDK
-660 IKNAYNKDGLIG
+660 IKKIAILNRL
-672 TNKFEN
+672 NKFEGKGNFLKSTRYTERVLELDSEDTNIIFKSIKDYGPVFDKGAAINMIN
-678 NTVEYIVYDSNQIKS
+678 NVAANVYVVTNPNNIKS
-693 ATDNI
+693 ATDNS
-698 GTFSRTDDNII
+698 GAFSNTENDVT
-709 DDTYDSNILA
+709 DDTYNSNILA

-726 VDAVK
+726 VDVVK
-731 DNPLRDR
+731 DSPLRDR

-758 RYNDVY
+758 RYNEVY
-764 KGDIELMAKEAL
+764 DGDIDLMAKEAL

-785 NYDPTAPNNRLFER
+785 NYDVTAPNDRLFER
-799 YKKSV
+799 YKKNV
-804 LDFFSRRDADEIDEI
+804 LDFFGKRDTDEIDEI
-819 INKVREQVY
+819 INRVREQVY
-828 EFTTNAFNG
+828 EFTTNVFNG

-892 EKKGLF
+892 EKKGSF

-926 TEAVRML
+926 TEAVRIL
-933 KQLSDKLDTVHNS
+933 RQLSDKLDAVHNS
-946 QTNWKDKF
+946 QTSWKDKF

-986 MRFKEKLQDS
+986 MRLKEKLQDS

-1011 VEVSKDEFARF
+1011 AEVSKDEFARF
-1022 LTPFEGEGIS
+1022 LAPFEGEGIS
-1032 MSIRGKRRK
+1032 MSIRGERK
-1041 YNIRELLDYI
+1041 QYNIRELLDYI

-1066 DSTDPILRIYDSL
+1066 DSTDPILRIYDSI

-1107 AGISNT
+1107 AGIRNT
-1113 EFMYERTSD
+1113 DFMYEKTSD

-1164 WKRANTDKN
+1164 WKRANTDRN

-1207 LDYRLPAKYVRFNKA
+1207 LDYRLPARYVRFNKA

-1235 RGNKFQYL
+1235 KGNKFQYL

-1295 TMIAYAAMANDYAS
+1295 TMIAYAAMANDYAA
-1309 MNDIIDALETGR
+1309 MNDVIDALETGR

-1356 NFMARLNDF
+1356 NFMGRLNDF

-1447 QYLSEIGNRI
+1447 QYLGEIGNRI

-1466 EKLNVLQ
+1466 EKFNVLQ
-1473 DYKQHVRGVDWNRK
+1473 DYKQHVRGVDWDRK

-1566 PVSNN
+1566 AVDNK

-1586 LYGIYNQEDKSA
+1586 LYGIYNQEDKNA

-1629 YDTDTFEE
+1629 YDTGTFEE

-1690 GIIAILKGI
+1690 GIIATLKGT
-1699 PDDDDKDDWLT
+1699 PDDDDKNDWLT
-1710 EYVTYSIIR
+1710 EYITYSIIR

-1802 EPARWYK
+1802 EPTRWYK

>member
-1 MSTSCVLHPRL
+1 L

-17 SPLFYRL
+17 SPLFSRL
-24 KEFFLNDRKLAENVY
+24 KNFLGDRKSAEDVY
-39 YKAIN
+39 YRAIN
-44 PAFRK
+44 PSFK
-49 AFPNVRFDHNGEPL
+49 EAFPNVRFDHNGEPL

-71 GIGYNKDSESMLN
+71 GIGHSKSNEAMLDY
-84 FLNSEY
+84 LNSEY

-96 KTIQSVIELQNRAAS
+96 RTMQSVIELQNRASS
-111 FNINNPL
+111 FNINSPL
-118 NKRYSAQLTS
+118 NKRYSAEITS
-128 SGQDISMEIVEA
+128 SGHDVSMEVVTA
-140 TGEERS
+140 TGNGRD
-146 LGRHQRFNA
+146 LGKQQRFNA
-155 ELNNQLVKLLN
+155 ELNNQLIKLLN

-199 LKEVIRISKRHKWS
+199 LKEVIRISRRHRGS
-213 NVSAKQ
+213 NVSKKKDI
-219 SVLTEEEQ
+219 LTDEEQ
-227 RILKSAPRNSKGQLL
+227 EILNNAPRNTKGQLL

-272 KIANITEEEL
+272 N
-282 QAASLIFDRVPEL
+282 DPE
-295 AKIGTPTE
+295 
-303 YAAYIKEIFPNS
+303 
-315 VEKEVYW
+315 
-322 HGSNEDFSEGFA
+322 
-334 SAKRGEGSGALETKK
+334 
-349 RNDLYLNKQGWASLQ
+349 
-364 YVNGINRKGRD
+364 
-375 KNGFAHW
+375 
-382 NKLWW
+382 
-387 ELKEIMS
+387 
-394 NGRRENNDWK
+394 
-404 DIVIDESTIRQ
+404 
-415 AIPNKKGVFNRDS
+415 
-428 GGKNGK
+428 
-434 WLSERKAD
+434 
-442 YGYENKSDKEFFEEI
+442 
-457 FGIKLGKDTFNTWT
+457 
-471 ARNAEIFKSLEKSAK
+471 
-486 GINPVVIDVRNPIT
+486 
-500 EEGQNT
+500 
-506 YYEEQRGLF
+506 
-515 TTADAEGND
+515 
-524 AILSKKAD
+524 
-532 NEFNSDV
+532 
-539 AIVINANND
+539 
-548 NVYWLGTKSDIE
+548 
-560 RFRQW
+560 
-565 KINNNAS
+565 NAS

-583 VYHNSNTD
+583 VYHYTTEHFNTF
-591 INIFDKNKIG
+591 NLAF
-601 TNGSSEGGLFGKGFY
+601 FGQSDSGNLGEGFY
-616 FSTNKDYNKVFGNK
+616 VTPISPEEDTKKHYDYFTKGYGNI
-630 EYAVFL
+630 VMPLFV
-636 NIKNPITDERTI
+636 NIKNPISKEKAKELGISWFTRRKKPYKSYKEELQ
-648 KEIQAFEPSIDI
+648 KEIRKLEFQIDDYKFKLFGDDPDYSHYRETDSLAHKMTILDLNDAEVKLKEIKQKLFDAKEDYDINEDYNSKIEKLKEYDGVINGDFEILVPSP
-660 IKNAYNKDGLIG
+660 
-672 TNKFEN
+672 
-678 NTVEYIVYDSNQIKS
+678 NQIKS
-693 ATDNI
+693 ATDNS
-698 GTFSRTDDNII
+698 GGFSNTNNDITDN
-709 DDTYDSNILA
+709 TYDSNILA

-731 DNPLRDR
+731 DSPLRDR
-738 MLNSLKNE
+738 MLNSLRNE

-758 RYNDVY
+758 RYNEVY
-764 KGDIELMAKEAL
+764 KGDIDLMAKEAL

-785 NYDPTAPNNRLFER
+785 NYDPTAPNDRLFER
-799 YKKSV
+799 YKNSI
-804 LDFFSRRDADEIDEI
+804 LDFFSRRDIDEIDEI

-828 EFTTNAFNG
+828 EFTTNVFNG
-837 KYQLDIS
+837 KYQLNIS

-856 NDVSR
+856 NGVSR

-880 GKGAKATARERE
+880 GKGAKATAKERE
-892 EKKGLF
+892 EKRGSF

-926 TEAVRML
+926 TEAIRIL
-933 KQLSDKLDTVHNS
+933 RQLSDKLDTVHNS
-946 QTNWKDKF
+946 QTSWKDKF
-954 SALRSIRDYMSSY
+954 STLRSIRDYMSSY

-977 MYKAKQEGD
+977 MYKARQEGD
-986 MRFKEKLQDS
+986 IRFKEKLQES
-996 LDEFSGLLARLGSDW
+996 LNEFSGLLAGLGSDW
-1011 VEVSKDEFARF
+1011 AEVSKDEFARF
-1022 LTPFEGEGIS
+1022 LTPFKGESIS
-1032 MSIRGKRRK
+1032 MSIRGERK
-1041 YNIRELLDYI
+1041 QYNIRELLDYI
-1051 EKDISIVERWTDAMA
+1051 EKDISVVERWTDAMA

-1079 VKDQKNKARYNTIN
+1079 VKDQKSKARYNTIN

-1107 AGISNT
+1107 AGVKNT
-1113 EFMYERTSD
+1113 NFMYEKTSD

-1144 YAKSLPQ
+1144 YAKSLPK
-1151 DMDREEKSILISR
+1151 DMEREEKSILISR
-1164 WKRANTDKN
+1164 WKRANTDRN

-1194 KEYYDFMINLKRN
+1194 KEYYDFMISLKKN
-1207 LDYRLPAKYVRFNKA
+1207 LDYRLPARYVRFNKA
-1222 PQIRRDFLERVIG
+1222 PQIRRDFLERVMG
-1235 RGNKFQYL
+1235 KGNKFQYL

-1295 TMIAYAAMANDYAS
+1295 TMIAYAAMANDYAA
-1309 MNDIIDALETGR
+1309 MNDVIDALETGR

-1330 QTRGGK
+1330 QTRGSK
-1336 IMREVLNKVPS
+1336 IMREILNKVPS
-1347 NLTKKGDVA
+1347 NLTKKGDAA

-1418 ISNIESIS
+1418 ISNIEAIS

-1466 EKLNVLQ
+1466 EKFNVLQ
-1473 DYKQHVRGVDWNRK
+1473 DYKQHVKGVDWDRK

-1557 EGVTDQDGK
+1557 KGVTDQDGK
-1566 PVSNN
+1566 DVGND
-1571 YFTSVTKKIRGINNK
+1571 YLTSVTRKIRGINNK
-1586 LYGIYNQEDKSA
+1586 LYGIYNQEDKNA
-1598 MQSRAVGR
+1598 LQSRAVGR

-1629 YDTDTFEE
+1629 YDTGTFEE

-1665 HNLDDAQKSNIYRGL
+1665 HNLDGAQKSNIYRGL

-1690 GIIAILKGI
+1690 GIIATLKGV
-1699 PDDDDKDDWLT
+1699 PDDDDKDNWLT
-1710 EYVTYSIIR
+1710 EYVTYSIVR

-1744 FAAVRVLKNTRQLL
+1744 FAAVRVLKNSRQLL
-1758 NLFDPDVWT
+1758 NLFDPDTWT

-1779 KAEKI
+1779 QAEKI

-1802 EPARWYK
+1802 EPTRWYK

>member
-1 MSTSCVLHPRL
+1 MSTSCVSHPRL

-17 SPLFYRL
+17 SPLFSRL
-24 KEFFLNDRKLAENVY
+24 KNFLGDRKSAEDVY
-39 YKAIN
+39 YRVIN
-44 PAFRK
+44 PSFREV
-49 AFPNVRFDHNGEPL
+49 FPNVRFDHNGEPL

-71 GIGYNKDSESMLN
+71 GIGHNKSNEAMLDY
-84 FLNSEY
+84 LNSEY
-90 GTKPVP
+90 GTEPMP
-96 KTIQSVIELQNRAAS
+96 KTMQSAIELQNRAAS

-118 NKRYSAQLTS
+118 SKKYSAEITS
-128 SGQDISMEIVEA
+128 SGHDVSMEIVTA
-140 TGEERS
+140 TGNGRD
-146 LGRHQRFNA
+146 LGKQQRFNA

-188 DLSAGINAATG
+188 DLSAGVNAATG
-199 LKEVIRISKRHKWS
+199 LKEVIRISKRHRWS

-219 SVLTEEEQ
+219 NVLSEEEQ
-227 RILKSAPRNSKGQLL
+227 EILKNAPRDSQGRLL
-242 APNGKV
+242 APNGKP

-257 QVRTKAFKDW
+257 QVRTKAFKNW

-272 KIANITEEEL
+272 
-282 QAASLIFDRVPEL
+282 
-295 AKIGTPTE
+295 
-303 YAAYIKEIFPNS
+303 
-315 VEKEVYW
+315 
-322 HGSNEDFSEGFA
+322 
-334 SAKRGEGSGALETKK
+334 
-349 RNDLYLNKQGWASLQ
+349 
-364 YVNGINRKGRD
+364 
-375 KNGFAHW
+375 
-382 NKLWW
+382 
-387 ELKEIMS
+387 
-394 NGRRENNDWK
+394 NNP
-404 DIVIDESTIRQ
+404 SQ
-415 AIPNKKGVFNRDS
+415 
-428 GGKNGK
+428 
-434 WLSERKAD
+434 
-442 YGYENKSDKEFFEEI
+442 
-457 FGIKLGKDTFNTWT
+457 
-471 ARNAEIFKSLEKSAK
+471 
-486 GINPVVIDVRNPIT
+486 
-500 EEGQNT
+500 
-506 YYEEQRGLF
+506 
-515 TTADAEGND
+515 
-524 AILSKKAD
+524 
-532 NEFNSDV
+532 
-539 AIVINANND
+539 
-548 NVYWLGTKSDIE
+548 
-560 RFRQW
+560 
-565 KINNNAS
+565 AS

-583 VYHNSNTD
+583 VYHYTD
-591 INIFDKNKIG
+591 NEGLTKFSTEFDN
-601 TNGSSEGGLFGKGFY
+601 Y
-616 FSTNKDYNKVFGNK
+616 FSKTGGTKKAIFFTTDNVVPGSEDNFLTSRKAKLSL
-630 EYAVFL
+630 FL
-636 NIKNPITDERTI
+636 NIKNLETFNGTKDDLHKQGTSYREVVNKSSEREGSENGIVFTGFDDNRKENQTI
-648 KEIQAFEPSIDI
+648 
-660 IKNAYNKDGLIG
+660 
-672 TNKFEN
+672 
-678 NTVEYIVYDSNQIKS
+678 YIVHNPNQIKS
-693 ATDNI
+693 ATDNT
-698 GTFSRTDDNII
+698 GAFSSTENDIT

-764 KGDIELMAKEAL
+764 KGDIDLMAKEAL

-785 NYDPTAPNNRLFER
+785 NYDPTAPNDRLFER

-804 LDFFSRRDADEIDEI
+804 LDFFGKRDADEIDEI

-837 KYQLDIS
+837 KYQLNIN
-844 SRDYNKRLFNLG
+844 SRDYNKRLFNLS

-861 DYNILK
+861 EYNILK

-880 GKGAKATARERE
+880 GKGAKATAKERE
-892 EKKGLF
+892 EKKGSF

-926 TEAVRML
+926 TEAIKILR
-933 KQLSDKLDTVHNS
+933 QLSDKLDAVHNS
-946 QTNWKDKF
+946 QTSWKDEF
-954 SALRSIRDYMSSY
+954 STLRSIRDYMSSY

-977 MYKAKQEGD
+977 MHRAKQEGD
-986 MRFKEKLQDS
+986 MRLKEKLQES
-996 LDEFSGLLARLGSDW
+996 LDEFSGLLAGLGSDW
-1011 VEVSKDEFARF
+1011 AEVSKDKFARF
-1022 LTPFEGEGIS
+1022 LAPFEGESIS
-1032 MSIRGKRRK
+1032 MFIRGERKK

-1079 VKDQKNKARYNTIN
+1079 VKDQKNKARYKTIN
-1093 NEKEILMH
+1093 DEKEILMH

-1107 AGISNT
+1107 AGIKNT
-1113 EFMYERTSD
+1113 DFIYEKTSD

-1144 YAKSLPQ
+1144 YAKSLPK

-1194 KEYYDFMINLKRN
+1194 KEYYDFIINLKRN
-1207 LDYRLPAKYVRFNKA
+1207 LDYRLPARYVRFNKA
-1222 PQIRRDFLERVIG
+1222 PQIRRDFLERVMG
-1235 RGNKFQYL
+1235 KGNKFQYL

-1295 TMIAYAAMANDYAS
+1295 TMIAYAAMANDYAA

-1330 QTRGGK
+1330 QTRGGR

-1356 NFMARLNDF
+1356 NFMDRLNDF

-1376 DEGTVLG
+1376 DEGTISILGLG
-1383 VDVGKAVNML
+1383 VDVGKAANML
-1393 NKLQSYGTTALS
+1393 DKLQSYGTTALS

-1412 LAQNIV
+1412 LTQNIV
-1418 ISNIESIS
+1418 ISNIEAIS
-1426 GQFFNK
+1426 GQFFGK

-1447 QYLSEIGNRI
+1447 EYLGEIGNRI
-1457 QTSKMALFA
+1457 QISKMALFA
-1466 EKLNVLQ
+1466 EKFNVLQ
-1473 DYKQHVRGVDWNRK
+1473 DYKQHVRGIDWNRK

-1496 DTLWFTTSAGDH
+1496 GSLWFTTSAGDH

-1522 KLQDKDGKPIS
+1522 KLQDKNGKPIS
-1533 LYDALEVQYLDEAHP
+1533 LYDALEVKYLDEAHP

-1566 PVSNN
+1566 AVDDR
-1571 YFTSVTKKIRGINNK
+1571 YFTSVTKKIRGINDK
-1586 LYGIYNQEDKSA
+1586 LYGIYNQEDKNA

-1629 YDTDTFEE
+1629 YDTSTFEE

-1651 KDLKKGELD
+1651 KDLKEGELD

-1665 HNLDDAQKSNIYRGL
+1665 HNLNDAQKSNIYRGL
-1680 AEIATFLSLM
+1680 AEIATFLSLI
-1690 GIIAILKGI
+1690 GIIVTLKGT
-1699 PDDDDKDDWLT
+1699 PDDDDKDNWLT
-1710 EYVTYSIIR
+1710 EYITYSIIR

-1724 GSLMPGPT
+1724 GSLIPGPT

-1744 FAAVRVLKNTRQLL
+1744 FAAVRVLKNSRQLL
-1758 NLFDPDVWT
+1758 KLFDPDTWT

-1779 KAEKI
+1779 QAEKI
-1784 MLQPVPFIRQFQ
+1784 MLQPIPFIRQFQ

-1802 EPARWYK
+1802 EPTRWYK

>member
-17 SPLFYRL
+17 SPLFFRL
-24 KEFFLNDRKLAENVY
+24 KEFFLGDRKLAENVY

-49 AFPNVRFDHNGEPL
+49 AFTNVRFDHNGEPL

-71 GIGYNKDSESMLN
+71 GIGYDKSNEAMLGY
-84 FLNSEY
+84 LNSEY

-118 NKRYSAQLTS
+118 NRRYSAQLTS
-128 SGQDISMEIVEA
+128 SGQDISMGIVEA
-140 TGEERS
+140 TGNERY
-146 LGRHQRFNA
+146 LGRQQKFNA
-155 ELNNQLVKLLN
+155 ELNNQLIKLLN
-166 SWGAD
+166 GWGAD

-213 NVSAKQ
+213 NVSKKENI
-219 SVLTEEEQ
+219 LTDEEQ
-227 RILKSAPRNSKGQLL
+227 EILNNAPRNSKGQLL
-242 APNGKV
+242 APNGKDANKENPYSKDISIGSPEADF
-248 SNLTEKQYA
+248 SNVDSTGTGVLIPIFLNGEYIGETGLDNALYH
-257 QVRTKAFKDW
+257 KDK
-267 FGDWE
+267 GMSIKGKYME
-272 KIANITEEEL
+272 MPSVGGSNITIEEEYRGKGYGK
-282 QAASLIFDRVPEL
+282 ATYFEL
-295 AKIGTPTE
+295 AKL
-303 YAAYIKEIFPNS
+303 AAN
-315 VEKEVYW
+315 
-322 HGSNEDFSEGFA
+322 
-334 SAKRGEGSGALETKK
+334 
-349 RNDLYLNKQGWASLQ
+349 
-364 YVNGINRKGRD
+364 
-375 KNGFAHW
+375 
-382 NKLWW
+382 
-387 ELKEIMS
+387 
-394 NGRRENNDWK
+394 
-404 DIVIDESTIRQ
+404 
-415 AIPNKKGVFNRDS
+415 
-428 GGKNGK
+428 NGK
-434 WLSERKAD
+434 ILRSAPDKSRTPASTRVWESLVRD
-442 YGYENKSDKEFFEEI
+442 GYAKKVNDRYEI
-457 FGIKLGKDTFNTWT
+457 
-471 ARNAEIFKSLEKSAK
+471 
-486 GINPVVIDVRNPIT
+486 INST
-500 EEGQNT
+500 
-506 YYEEQRGLF
+506 L
-515 TTADAEGND
+515 
-524 AILSKKAD
+524 
-532 NEFNSDV
+532 
-539 AIVINANND
+539 
-548 NVYWLGTKSDIE
+548 
-560 RFRQW
+560 
-565 KINNNAS
+565 NNAS
-572 KVVDEN
+572 K
-578 GEPLV
+578 
-583 VYHNSNTD
+583 
-591 INIFDKNKIG
+591 
-601 TNGSSEGGLFGKGFY
+601 
-616 FSTNKDYNKVFGNK
+616 
-630 EYAVFL
+630 
-636 NIKNPITDERTI
+636 
-648 KEIQAFEPSIDI
+648 
-660 IKNAYNKDGLIG
+660 
-672 TNKFEN
+672 
-678 NTVEYIVYDSNQIKS
+678 
-693 ATDNI
+693 
-698 GTFSRTDDNII
+698 DNII
-709 DDTYDSNILA
+709 DDIYDSNILA

-738 MLNSLKNE
+738 MLNSLRNE

-764 KGDIELMAKEAL
+764 KGDIDLMAKEAL

-785 NYDPTAPNNRLFER
+785 NYDPTAPNDRLFER

-804 LDFFSRRDADEIDEI
+804 LDFFSRRDTDEIDEI

-856 NDVSR
+856 NNVSR

-892 EKKGLF
+892 EKKGSF

-911 DLENHRELEGIYTYL
+911 NLENHRELEGIYTYL
-926 TEAVRML
+926 TEAIRML
-933 KQLSDKLDTVHNS
+933 KQLSDRLDTMHNS
-946 QTNWKDKF
+946 QTSLKDKF
-954 SALRSIRDYMSSY
+954 SVLRSIRDYMSSY
-967 GSIMEELRQE
+967 GSIMEELRRE

-1011 VEVSKDEFARF
+1011 AEVSKDEFANF
-1022 LTPFEGEGIS
+1022 LTPFEGEGVS
-1032 MSIRGKRRK
+1032 MSIRGERRK

-1107 AGISNT
+1107 AGIGNT
-1113 EFMYERTSD
+1113 EFMYEKTSD

-1129 VTRYNWGDYFAALSK
+1129 VTRYNWGDYFAALSR

-1222 PQIRRDFLERVIG
+1222 PQIRRDFLERVMG
-1235 RGNKFQYL
+1235 KGNKFQYL

-1295 TMIAYAAMANDYAS
+1295 TMIAYAAMANDYAA

-1321 TILSERRVA
+1321 TILSERKVA

-1356 NFMARLNDF
+1356 NFMGRLNDF

-1466 EKLNVLQ
+1466 EKFNVLQ
-1473 DYKQHVRGVDWNRK
+1473 DYKQHIRGVDWDRK

-1571 YFTSVTKKIRGINNK
+1571 YFSSVTKKIRGINNK

-1629 YDTDTFEE
+1629 YDTGTFEE

-1690 GIIAILKGI
+1690 GVIATLKGT

-1710 EYVTYSIIR
+1710 EYITYSIIR

-1758 NLFDPDVWT
+1758 NLFDPDTWT

>member
-17 SPLFYRL
+17 SPLFSRL
-24 KEFFLNDRKLAENVY
+24 KNFLGDRKSAEDVY
-39 YKAIN
+39 YRAIN
-44 PAFRK
+44 PSFRE

-71 GIGYNKDSESMLN
+71 GIGYDKSNEAMLDY
-84 FLNSEY
+84 LNSEY
-90 GTKPVP
+90 GTEPVP
-96 KTIQSVIELQNRAAS
+96 KTMQSAIELQNRAAS

-118 NKRYSAQLTS
+118 NKRYSAEITS
-128 SGQDISMEIVEA
+128 SGHDVSMEIVTA
-140 TGEERS
+140 TGNERD
-146 LGRHQRFNA
+146 LGRQQKFNA

-177 LEEASNINGVM
+177 LEEASNVNGVM

-199 LKEVIRISKRHKWS
+199 LKEVIRI
-213 NVSAKQ
+213 AKG
-219 SVLTEEEQ
+219 E
-227 RILKSAPRNSKGQLL
+227 RG
-242 APNGKV
+242 
-248 SNLTEKQYA
+248 
-257 QVRTKAFKDW
+257 
-267 FGDWE
+267 
-272 KIANITEEEL
+272 
-282 QAASLIFDRVPEL
+282 QAA
-295 AKIGTPTE
+295 
-303 YAAYIKEIFPNS
+303 
-315 VEKEVYW
+315 
-322 HGSNEDFSEGFA
+322 
-334 SAKRGEGSGALETKK
+334 
-349 RNDLYLNKQGWASLQ
+349 
-364 YVNGINRKGRD
+364 
-375 KNGFAHW
+375 
-382 NKLWW
+382 
-387 ELKEIMS
+387 
-394 NGRRENNDWK
+394 
-404 DIVIDESTIRQ
+404 
-415 AIPNKKGVFNRDS
+415 
-428 GGKNGK
+428 
-434 WLSERKAD
+434 
-442 YGYENKSDKEFFEEI
+442 
-457 FGIKLGKDTFNTWT
+457 
-471 ARNAEIFKSLEKSAK
+471 
-486 GINPVVIDVRNPIT
+486 
-500 EEGQNT
+500 
-506 YYEEQRGLF
+506 
-515 TTADAEGND
+515 
-524 AILSKKAD
+524 
-532 NEFNSDV
+532 
-539 AIVINANND
+539 
-548 NVYWLGTKSDIE
+548 
-560 RFRQW
+560 
-565 KINNNAS
+565 
-572 KVVDEN
+572 
-578 GEPLV
+578 
-583 VYHNSNTD
+583 
-591 INIFDKNKIG
+591 
-601 TNGSSEGGLFGKGFY
+601 
-616 FSTNKDYNKVFGNK
+616 
-630 EYAVFL
+630 
-636 NIKNPITDERTI
+636 
-648 KEIQAFEPSIDI
+648 
-660 IKNAYNKDGLIG
+660 
-672 TNKFEN
+672 
-678 NTVEYIVYDSNQIKS
+678 
-693 ATDNI
+693 
-698 GTFSRTDDNII
+698 
-709 DDTYDSNILA
+709 LA

-731 DNPLRDR
+731 DSPLRDR

-758 RYNDVY
+758 RYNEVY
-764 KGDIELMAKEAL
+764 NGDIDLMAKEAL

-785 NYDPTAPNNRLFER
+785 NYDATAPNDRLFER
-799 YKKSV
+799 YKKNV
-804 LDFFSRRDADEIDEI
+804 LDFFGKRDTDEIDEI

-828 EFTTNAFNG
+828 EFTTNVFNG

-844 SRDYNKRLFNLG
+844 SRDYNRRLFNLG

-872 ERKRLAIY
+872 EKKRLAIY

-892 EKKGLF
+892 EKKGSF

-926 TEAVRML
+926 TEAARML
-933 KQLSDKLDTVHNS
+933 RQLSDKLDAVHNS
-946 QTNWKDKF
+946 QTSWKDKF

-977 MYKAKQEGD
+977 VYKAKQEGD
-986 MRFKEKLQDS
+986 MRFKEKLQES

-1011 VEVSKDEFARF
+1011 AEVSKDEFARF
-1022 LTPFEGEGIS
+1022 LAPFEGEGIS
-1032 MSIRGKRRK
+1032 MSIRGERK
-1041 YNIRELLDYI
+1041 QYNIRELLDYI

-1107 AGISNT
+1107 AGIKNT
-1113 EFMYERTSD
+1113 DFMYEKTSD

-1151 DMDREEKSILISR
+1151 DMGREEKSILISR
-1164 WKRANTDKN
+1164 WKRANTDKK

-1182 PQYDAIQRNAAM
+1182 PQYDAIQKNAAM
-1194 KEYYDFMINLKRN
+1194 KEYYDFMINLKRS
-1207 LDYRLPAKYVRFNKA
+1207 LDYRLPARYVRFNKA
-1222 PQIRRDFLERVIG
+1222 PQIRRDFLERVMG
-1235 RGNKFQYL
+1235 KGNKFQYL

-1295 TMIAYAAMANDYAS
+1295 TMIAYAAMANDYAA
-1309 MNDIIDALETGR
+1309 MNDVIDALETGR

-1336 IMREVLNKVPS
+1336 IMREVLNKIPS

-1356 NFMARLNDF
+1356 NFMGRLNDF

-1466 EKLNVLQ
+1466 EKFNVLQ
-1473 DYKQHVRGVDWNRK
+1473 DYKQHVRGVDWDRK

-1533 LYDALEVQYLDEAHP
+1533 LYDALEVKYLDEAHP

-1566 PVSNN
+1566 AVDNK
-1571 YFTSVTKKIRGINNK
+1571 YFTGVTKKIRGINDK
-1586 LYGIYNQEDKSA
+1586 LYGIYNQEDKNA

-1629 YDTDTFEE
+1629 YDTGTFEE

-1651 KDLKKGELD
+1651 KDLKKGEID

-1690 GIIAILKGI
+1690 GIIATLKGT
-1699 PDDDDKDDWLT
+1699 PDDDDEKDDWLT
-1710 EYVTYSIIR
+1710 EYITYSIIR

-1744 FAAVRVLKNTRQLL
+1744 FAAVRVLKNSRQLL
-1758 NLFDPDVWT
+1758 NLFDPDTWT

-1779 KAEKI
+1779 QAEKI

-1802 EPARWYK
+1802 EPTRWYK

>member
-17 SPLFYRL
+17 SPLFSRL
-24 KEFFLNDRKLAENVY
+24 KDFLGDRKLAEDVY
-39 YKAIN
+39 YRVIN
-44 PAFRK
+44 PAFRE

-71 GIGYNKDSESMLN
+71 GIGHDKSDEAMLDY
-84 FLNSEY
+84 LNSEY
-90 GTKPVP
+90 GTKPVS
-96 KTIQSVIELQNRAAS
+96 KTVQSVTELQNRAAS
-111 FNINNPL
+111 FNTGNPL
-118 NKRYSAQLTS
+118 NNRYSAELTS
-128 SGQDISMEIVEA
+128 SGHDVSMEIVTA
-140 TGEERS
+140 TGNERD
-146 LGRHQRFNA
+146 LGRQQRFNA
-155 ELNNQLVKLLN
+155 ELNNQLIKLLN

-177 LEEASNINGVM
+177 LEEASNVNGVM

-213 NVSAKQ
+213 NTPAKQ

-242 APNGKV
+242 APNDKV

-257 QVRTKAFKDW
+257 QVRTKAFKEW

-272 KIANITEEEL
+272 NN
-282 QAASLIFDRVPEL
+282 P
-295 AKIGTPTE
+295 
-303 YAAYIKEIFPNS
+303 
-315 VEKEVYW
+315 
-322 HGSNEDFSEGFA
+322 SE
-334 SAKRGEGSGALETKK
+334 
-349 RNDLYLNKQGWASLQ
+349 
-364 YVNGINRKGRD
+364 
-375 KNGFAHW
+375 
-382 NKLWW
+382 
-387 ELKEIMS
+387 
-394 NGRRENNDWK
+394 
-404 DIVIDESTIRQ
+404 
-415 AIPNKKGVFNRDS
+415 
-428 GGKNGK
+428 
-434 WLSERKAD
+434 
-442 YGYENKSDKEFFEEI
+442 
-457 FGIKLGKDTFNTWT
+457 
-471 ARNAEIFKSLEKSAK
+471 
-486 GINPVVIDVRNPIT
+486 
-500 EEGQNT
+500 
-506 YYEEQRGLF
+506 
-515 TTADAEGND
+515 
-524 AILSKKAD
+524 
-532 NEFNSDV
+532 
-539 AIVINANND
+539 
-548 NVYWLGTKSDIE
+548 
-560 RFRQW
+560 
-565 KINNNAS
+565 AS

-583 VYHNSNTD
+583 VYHYTD
-591 INIFDKNKIG
+591 NEGLTKFSTEFDN
-601 TNGSSEGGLFGKGFY
+601 Y
-616 FSTNKDYNKVFGNK
+616 FSKAGGTKKAIFFTTDNVVPGSEDNFLTSRKAKLSL
-630 EYAVFL
+630 FL
-636 NIKNPITDERTI
+636 NIKNLETFNGT
-648 KEIQAFEPSIDI
+648 
-660 IKNAYNKDGLIG
+660 KDGLHKQG
-672 TNKFEN
+672 TSYREVVNKSSEREGSEN
-678 NTVEYIVYDSNQIKS
+678 GIVFTGFDDNRKENQTIYIVHNSNQIKS

-698 GTFSRTDDNII
+698 GAFSRTDDDII

-731 DNPLRDR
+731 DSPLRDR

-758 RYNDVY
+758 RYNEVY
-764 KGDIELMAKEAL
+764 NGDINLMAKGAL

-785 NYDPTAPNNRLFER
+785 NYDAEAPNDRLFER
-799 YKKSV
+799 YKKNV
-804 LDFFSRRDADEIDEI
+804 LDFFAKRDADEIDEI
-819 INKVREQVY
+819 INRVREQVY
-828 EFTTNAFNG
+828 EFTTNVFNG

-844 SRDYNKRLFNLG
+844 SRDYSKRLFNLG
-856 NDVSR
+856 NNVSR

-892 EKKGLF
+892 ERRGSF
-898 DEKQKLFIDKLSN
+898 DERQKLFINKLNS
-911 DLENHRELEGIYTYL
+911 DLKNHRELEGIYTYL

-933 KQLSDKLDTVHNS
+933 RQLSDKLDTVHNS
-946 QTNWKDKF
+946 QTSWKDKF
-954 SALRSIRDYMSSY
+954 SALRNIRDYMSSY

-986 MRFKEKLQDS
+986 MRFKEKLQES

-1022 LTPFEGEGIS
+1022 LAPFEGESIS
-1032 MSIRGKRRK
+1032 MSIRGERK
-1041 YNIRELLDYI
+1041 QYNIRELLDYI
-1051 EKDISIVERWTDAMA
+1051 EQDISIVERWTDAMA

-1107 AGISNT
+1107 AGIGNT
-1113 EFMYERTSD
+1113 DFMYEKTSD

-1164 WKRANTDKN
+1164 WKRANTDRN

-1182 PQYDAIQRNAAM
+1182 PQYDAIQTNAAM
-1194 KEYYDFMINLKRN
+1194 KEYYDFIINLKRN
-1207 LDYRLPAKYVRFNKA
+1207 LDYRLPARYVRFNKA
-1222 PQIRRDFLERVIG
+1222 PQIRRDFLERVMG

-1295 TMIAYAAMANDYAS
+1295 TMIAYAAMANDYAA
-1309 MNDIIDALETGR
+1309 MNDVIDALETGR

-1347 NLTKKGDVA
+1347 NLTKKGDIA
-1356 NFMARLNDF
+1356 NFMNRLNDF

-1418 ISNIESIS
+1418 LSNIESIS
-1426 GQFFNK
+1426 GQFFSK

-1466 EKLNVLQ
+1466 EKFNVLQ
-1473 DYKQHVRGVDWNRK
+1473 DYKQHVRGVDWDRK

-1533 LYDALEVQYLDEAHP
+1533 LYDALEVKYLDEAHP

-1566 PVSNN
+1566 VVDNK

-1586 LYGIYNQEDKSA
+1586 LYGIYNQEDKNA

-1629 YDTDTFEE
+1629 YDTGTFEE
-1637 GYYRTLWNF
+1637 GYYRPLWRF
-1646 MNTLR
+1646 MKNLANDLR
-1651 KDLKKGELD
+1651 KGEFDL
-1660 IVKQW
+1660 VKEW
-1665 HNLDDAQKSNIYRGL
+1665 HNFTSIEKSQRYRAI
-1680 AEIATFLSLM
+1680 AEIATFLSLL
-1690 GIIAILKGI
+1690 GIIETLKGT
-1699 PDDDDKDDWLT
+1699 PDDDEKDDWLT
-1710 EYVTYSIIR
+1710 EYITYSIIR

-1779 KAEKI
+1779 KAGKI
-1784 MLQPVPFIRQFQ
+1784 MLQPLPFIRQFQ

-1802 EPARWYK
+1802 EPTRWYK

>member
-17 SPLFYRL
+17 SPLFSRL
-24 KEFFLNDRKLAENVY
+24 KDFLGDRKSAEDVY
-39 YKAIN
+39 YRVIN
-44 PAFRK
+44 PAFREV
-49 AFPNVRFDHNGEPL
+49 FPNVRFDHNGEPL

-71 GIGYNKDSESMLN
+71 GIGHDKSDEAMLDY
-84 FLNSEY
+84 LNSEY

-96 KTIQSVIELQNRAAS
+96 KTVQSVTELQNRAAS
-111 FNINNPL
+111 FNTGNPL
-118 NKRYSAQLTS
+118 NDRYSAELTS
-128 SGQDISMEIVEA
+128 SGHDVSMEIVTA
-140 TGEERS
+140 TGNERD
-146 LGRHQRFNA
+146 LGRQQRFNA
-155 ELNNQLVKLLN
+155 ELNNQLIKLLN

-177 LEEASNINGVM
+177 LEEASNVNGVM
-188 DLSAGINAATG
+188 DLSASINAATG

-213 NVSAKQ
+213 NTPAKQ

-242 APNGKV
+242 APNDKV

-257 QVRTKAFKDW
+257 QVRTKAFKEW

-272 KIANITEEEL
+272 NN
-282 QAASLIFDRVPEL
+282 P
-295 AKIGTPTE
+295 
-303 YAAYIKEIFPNS
+303 
-315 VEKEVYW
+315 
-322 HGSNEDFSEGFA
+322 SE
-334 SAKRGEGSGALETKK
+334 
-349 RNDLYLNKQGWASLQ
+349 
-364 YVNGINRKGRD
+364 
-375 KNGFAHW
+375 
-382 NKLWW
+382 
-387 ELKEIMS
+387 
-394 NGRRENNDWK
+394 
-404 DIVIDESTIRQ
+404 
-415 AIPNKKGVFNRDS
+415 
-428 GGKNGK
+428 
-434 WLSERKAD
+434 
-442 YGYENKSDKEFFEEI
+442 
-457 FGIKLGKDTFNTWT
+457 
-471 ARNAEIFKSLEKSAK
+471 
-486 GINPVVIDVRNPIT
+486 
-500 EEGQNT
+500 
-506 YYEEQRGLF
+506 
-515 TTADAEGND
+515 
-524 AILSKKAD
+524 
-532 NEFNSDV
+532 
-539 AIVINANND
+539 
-548 NVYWLGTKSDIE
+548 
-560 RFRQW
+560 
-565 KINNNAS
+565 AS

-583 VYHNSNTD
+583 VYHYTD
-591 INIFDKNKIG
+591 NEGLTKFSTEFDN
-601 TNGSSEGGLFGKGFY
+601 Y
-616 FSTNKDYNKVFGNK
+616 FSKAGGTKKAIFFTTDNVVPGSEDNFLTSRKAKLSL
-630 EYAVFL
+630 FL
-636 NIKNPITDERTI
+636 NIKNLETFNGT
-648 KEIQAFEPSIDI
+648 
-660 IKNAYNKDGLIG
+660 KDGLHKQG
-672 TNKFEN
+672 TSYREVVNKSSEREGSEN
-678 NTVEYIVYDSNQIKS
+678 GIVFTGFDDNRKENQTIYIVHNSNQIKS

-698 GTFSRTDDNII
+698 GAFSRTDDDII

-731 DNPLRDR
+731 DSPLRDR

-758 RYNDVY
+758 RYNEVY
-764 KGDIELMAKEAL
+764 NGDIDLMAKEAL

-785 NYDPTAPNNRLFER
+785 NYDAEAPNDRLFER
-799 YKKSV
+799 YKKNV
-804 LDFFSRRDADEIDEI
+804 LDFFAKRDADEIDEI
-819 INKVREQVY
+819 INRVREQVY
-828 EFTTNAFNG
+828 EFTTNVFNG

-844 SRDYNKRLFNLG
+844 SRDYSKRLFNLG
-856 NDVSR
+856 NNVSR

-892 EKKGLF
+892 ERRGSF
-898 DEKQKLFIDKLSN
+898 DERQKLFINKLNS

-933 KQLSDKLDTVHNS
+933 RQLSDKLDTVHNS
-946 QTNWKDKF
+946 QTSWKDKF
-954 SALRSIRDYMSSY
+954 SALRNIRDYMSSY

-986 MRFKEKLQDS
+986 MRFKEKLQES

-1022 LTPFEGEGIS
+1022 LAPFEGESIS
-1032 MSIRGKRRK
+1032 MSIRGERK
-1041 YNIRELLDYI
+1041 QYNIRELLDYI
-1051 EKDISIVERWTDAMA
+1051 EQDISIVERWTDAMA

-1107 AGISNT
+1107 AGIGNT
-1113 EFMYERTSD
+1113 DFMYEKTSD

-1164 WKRANTDKN
+1164 WKRANTDRN

-1182 PQYDAIQRNAAM
+1182 PQYDAIQTNAAM
-1194 KEYYDFMINLKRN
+1194 KEYYDFIINLKRN
-1207 LDYRLPAKYVRFNKA
+1207 LDYRLPARYVRFNKA
-1222 PQIRRDFLERVIG
+1222 PQIRRDFLERVMG

-1295 TMIAYAAMANDYAS
+1295 TMIAYAAMANDYAA
-1309 MNDIIDALETGR
+1309 MNDVIDALETGR

-1347 NLTKKGDVA
+1347 NLTKKGDIA
-1356 NFMARLNDF
+1356 NFMNRLNDF

-1418 ISNIESIS
+1418 LSNIESIS
-1426 GQFFNK
+1426 GQFFSK

-1466 EKLNVLQ
+1466 EKFNVLQ
-1473 DYKQHVRGVDWNRK
+1473 DYKQHVRGVDWDRK

-1522 KLQDKDGKPIS
+1522 KLQDKDGKTIS
-1533 LYDALEVQYLDEAHP
+1533 LYDALEVKYLDEAHP

-1566 PVSNN
+1566 VVDNK

-1586 LYGIYNQEDKSA
+1586 LYGIYNQEDKNA

-1629 YDTDTFEE
+1629 YDTGTFEE
-1637 GYYRTLWNF
+1637 GYYRPLWRF
-1646 MNTLR
+1646 MKNLANDLR
-1651 KDLKKGELD
+1651 KGEFDL
-1660 IVKQW
+1660 VKEW
-1665 HNLDDAQKSNIYRGL
+1665 HNFTSIEKSQRYRAI
-1680 AEIATFLSLM
+1680 AEIATFLSLL
-1690 GIIAILKGI
+1690 GIIETLKGT
-1699 PDDDDKDDWLT
+1699 PDDDEKDDWLT
-1710 EYVTYSIIR
+1710 EYITYSIIR

-1779 KAEKI
+1779 KAGKI
-1784 MLQPVPFIRQFQ
+1784 MLQPLPFIRQFQ

-1802 EPARWYK
+1802 EPTRWYK

>member
-17 SPLFYRL
+17 SPLFSRL
-24 KEFFLNDRKLAENVY
+24 KNFLGDRKSAEDVY
-39 YKAIN
+39 YRAIN
-44 PAFRK
+44 PSFRE

-71 GIGYNKDSESMLN
+71 GIGYDKSNEAMLDY
-84 FLNSEY
+84 LNSEY
-90 GTKPVP
+90 GTEPVP
-96 KTIQSVIELQNRAAS
+96 KTMQSAIELQNRAAS

-128 SGQDISMEIVEA
+128 SGQDVSMEIVEA
-140 TGEERS
+140 TGNERD
-146 LGRHQRFNA
+146 LGRQQKFNA
-155 ELNNQLVKLLN
+155 ELNNQLIKLLN
-166 SWGAD
+166 GWGAD

-199 LKEVIRISKRHKWS
+199 LKEVIRISKRHRWS
-213 NVSAKQ
+213 NISEKQ
-219 SVLTEEEQ
+219 NILSEEEQ
-227 RILKSAPRNSKGQLL
+227 EILNNAPRDSQGRLL

-257 QVRTKAFKDW
+257 QVRTKAFKEW

-272 KIANITEEEL
+272 
-282 QAASLIFDRVPEL
+282 
-295 AKIGTPTE
+295 
-303 YAAYIKEIFPNS
+303 
-315 VEKEVYW
+315 
-322 HGSNEDFSEGFA
+322 
-334 SAKRGEGSGALETKK
+334 
-349 RNDLYLNKQGWASLQ
+349 NDPA
-364 YVNGINRKGRD
+364 
-375 KNGFAHW
+375 
-382 NKLWW
+382 
-387 ELKEIMS
+387 
-394 NGRRENNDWK
+394 
-404 DIVIDESTIRQ
+404 
-415 AIPNKKGVFNRDS
+415 
-428 GGKNGK
+428 
-434 WLSERKAD
+434 
-442 YGYENKSDKEFFEEI
+442 
-457 FGIKLGKDTFNTWT
+457 
-471 ARNAEIFKSLEKSAK
+471 
-486 GINPVVIDVRNPIT
+486 
-500 EEGQNT
+500 
-506 YYEEQRGLF
+506 
-515 TTADAEGND
+515 
-524 AILSKKAD
+524 
-532 NEFNSDV
+532 
-539 AIVINANND
+539 
-548 NVYWLGTKSDIE
+548 
-560 RFRQW
+560 
-565 KINNNAS
+565 NAS

-583 VYHNSNTD
+583 VYHYTD
-591 INIFDKNKIG
+591 NEGLTKFSTEFDN
-601 TNGSSEGGLFGKGFY
+601 Y
-616 FSTNKDYNKVFGNK
+616 FSKTGGTKKAIFFTTDNVEPGSEDNFLTSRKAKLSL
-630 EYAVFL
+630 FL
-636 NIKNPITDERTI
+636 NIKNLEVFHGTKDDLHKQGTSYREVVNKSSEREGSENGIVFTGFDDNRKENQTI
-648 KEIQAFEPSIDI
+648 
-660 IKNAYNKDGLIG
+660 
-672 TNKFEN
+672 
-678 NTVEYIVYDSNQIKS
+678 YIVHNSNQIKS
-693 ATDNI
+693 AIDNV
-698 GTFSRTDDNII
+698 GTFSRTDNNII

-731 DNPLRDR
+731 DSPLRDR

-764 KGDIELMAKEAL
+764 KGDIDLMAKEAL
-776 GKMMAQVLN
+776 GKMMTQVLN
-785 NYDPTAPNNRLFER
+785 NYDPTAPNDRLFER

-804 LDFFSRRDADEIDEI
+804 LDFFGRRDADEIDEI
-819 INKVREQVY
+819 INKIREQVY
-828 EFTTNAFNG
+828 EFTTNVFNG

-892 EKKGLF
+892 EKKGSF

-926 TEAVRML
+926 TEAIRML
-933 KQLSDKLDTVHNS
+933 RQLSDKLDAVHNS
-946 QTNWKDKF
+946 QTSWKDKF

-986 MRFKEKLQDS
+986 MRFKEKLQES

-1022 LTPFEGEGIS
+1022 LAPFEGEGIS
-1032 MSIRGKRRK
+1032 MSIRGERK
-1041 YNIRELLDYI
+1041 QYNIRELLDYI

-1107 AGISNT
+1107 AGIKNT
-1113 EFMYERTSD
+1113 DFMYEKTSD

-1151 DMDREEKSILISR
+1151 DMGREEKSILISR
-1164 WKRANTDKN
+1164 WKRANTDKK

-1182 PQYDAIQRNAAM
+1182 PQYDAIQKNAAM
-1194 KEYYDFMINLKRN
+1194 KEYYDFMINLKRS
-1207 LDYRLPAKYVRFNKA
+1207 LDYRLPARYVRFNKA
-1222 PQIRRDFLERVIG
+1222 PQIRRDFLERVMG
-1235 RGNKFQYL
+1235 KGNKFQYL

-1295 TMIAYAAMANDYAS
+1295 TMIAYAAMANDYAA
-1309 MNDIIDALETGR
+1309 MNDVIDALETGR

-1336 IMREVLNKVPS
+1336 IMREVLNKIPS

-1356 NFMARLNDF
+1356 NFMGRLNDF

-1466 EKLNVLQ
+1466 EKFNVLQ
-1473 DYKQHVRGVDWNRK
+1473 DYKQHVRGVDWDRK

-1533 LYDALEVQYLDEAHP
+1533 LYDALEVKYLDEAHP

-1566 PVSNN
+1566 AVDNK
-1571 YFTSVTKKIRGINNK
+1571 YFTGVTKKIRGINNK
-1586 LYGIYNQEDKSA
+1586 LYGIYNQEDKNA

-1629 YDTDTFEE
+1629 YDTGTFEE

-1651 KDLKKGELD
+1651 KDLKKGEID

-1690 GIIAILKGI
+1690 GIIATLKGT
-1699 PDDDDKDDWLT
+1699 PDDDEKDDWLT
-1710 EYVTYSIIR
+1710 EYITYSIIR

-1744 FAAVRVLKNTRQLL
+1744 FAAVRVLKNSRQLL
-1758 NLFDPDVWT
+1758 NLFDPDTWT

-1779 KAEKI
+1779 QAEKI

-1802 EPARWYK
+1802 EPTRWYK

>member
-1 MSTSCVLHPRL
+1 MSTNCVLHPRL

-17 SPLFYRL
+17 SSLFSRL
-24 KEFFLNDRKLAENVY
+24 KNFLGGRKLAENVY

-44 PAFRK
+44 PAFRE
-49 AFPNVRFDHNGEPL
+49 AFPNVRFDYNGEPL

-71 GIGYNKDSESMLN
+71 GIGYNKDNEAMLN
-84 FLNSEY
+84 YLNSEY

-96 KTIQSVIELQNRAAS
+96 KTMQSVIELQNRAAS

-118 NKRYSAQLTS
+118 NKRYSAELTS
-128 SGQDISMEIVEA
+128 SGHDVSMEIVTA
-140 TGEERS
+140 TSNERD
-146 LGRHQRFNA
+146 LGRQQRFNA

-177 LEEASNINGVM
+177 LEEASNVNGVM

-199 LKEVIRISKRHKWS
+199 LKEVIRISKRHRWS
-213 NVSAKQ
+213 NTPAKQ

-257 QVRTKAFKDW
+257 QVRTKAFKRW

-272 KIANITEEEL
+272 NPFAQTNKPKIIFGHPAIGKTYAIEGKYKDKFIDWDIEYNAKRDKWIEEHSNTKKGTSEYKKARNEYL
-282 QAASLIFDRVPEL
+282 IYPERHPDYINFLTNEWNRVKNKAKQENKILLASPHTLLKLFSNDFD
-295 AKIGTPTE
+295 
-303 YAAYIKEIFPNS
+303 YIIN
-315 VEKEVYW
+315 VEK
-322 HGSNEDFSEGFA
+322 SDF
-334 SAKRGEGSGALETKK
+334 
-349 RNDLYLNKQGWASLQ
+349 
-364 YVNGINRKGRD
+364 INR
-375 KNGFAHW
+375 N
-382 NKLWW
+382 
-387 ELKEIMS
+387 I
-394 NGRRENNDWK
+394 
-404 DIVIDESTIRQ
+404 
-415 AIPNKKGVFNRDS
+415 NR
-428 GGKNGK
+428 GGKEYESSLWKEGIDKTINSTNNIPIYNLQKGK
-434 WLSERKAD
+434 YLSDLLDE
-442 YGYENKSDKEFFEEI
+442 
-457 FGIKLGKDTFNTWT
+457 
-471 ARNAEIFKSLEKSAK
+471 
-486 GINPVVIDVRNPIT
+486 
-500 EEGQNT
+500 
-506 YYEEQRGLF
+506 
-515 TTADAEGND
+515 
-524 AILSKKAD
+524 
-532 NEFNSDV
+532 
-539 AIVINANND
+539 ANN
-548 NVYWLGTKSDIE
+548 V
-560 RFRQW
+560 
-565 KINNNAS
+565 S

-583 VYHNSNTD
+583 VYRGTSPNSTVHTTGTFRSS
-591 INIFDKNKIG
+591 IIFTTPNKTG
-601 TNGSSEGGLFGKGFY
+601 ASRYGEPLGLFV
-616 FSTNKDYNKVFGNK
+616 N
-630 EYAVFL
+630 A
-636 NIKNPITDERTI
+636 KNPAIIDYKGAEYDKRIEDEFYIPGNGFT
-648 KEIQAFEPSIDI
+648 SIDRKVETAISKGYDGLI
-660 IKNAYNKDGLIG
+660 IKNVKDG
-672 TNKFEN
+672 TNYPIDDYAVGN
-678 NTVEYIVYDSNQIKS
+678 PNQVKS

-698 GTFSRTDDNII
+698 GTFSRTDNNII

-731 DNPLRDR
+731 DSPLRDR

-746 EVLQR
+746 EALQR
-751 VLGSEYD
+751 ILGSEYD
-758 RYNDVY
+758 RYNEVY
-764 KGDIELMAKEAL
+764 KGDIDLMAKEAL

-785 NYDPTAPNNRLFER
+785 NYDATAPNDRLFER
-799 YKKSV
+799 YKKNV
-804 LDFFSRRDADEIDEI
+804 LDFFSKRDADEIDEI

-828 EFTTNAFNG
+828 EFTTNVFNG

-892 EKKGLF
+892 EKKGSF

-933 KQLSDKLDTVHNS
+933 RQLSDKLDIVHNS
-946 QTNWKDKF
+946 QTTWKDKF

-1011 VEVSKDEFARF
+1011 AEVSKDEFARF

-1032 MSIRGKRRK
+1032 MFIRGERK
-1041 YNIRELLDYI
+1041 QYNIRELLDYI

-1107 AGISNT
+1107 AGVRNT
-1113 EFMYERTSD
+1113 DFMYEKTSD
-1122 GKITGNF
+1122 GRITGNF

-1144 YAKSLPQ
+1144 YAKSLPK
-1151 DMDREEKSILISR
+1151 DMEREEKSILISR

-1182 PQYDAIQRNAAM
+1182 PQYDRIQKNPAM

-1222 PQIRRDFLERVIG
+1222 PQIRRDFLERVMG
-1235 RGNKFQYL
+1235 KGNKFQYL

-1295 TMIAYAAMANDYAS
+1295 TMIAYAAMANDYAA
-1309 MNDIIDALETGR
+1309 MNDVIDALETGR
-1321 TILSERRVA
+1321 VILSERRVA

-1356 NFMARLNDF
+1356 NFMNRLNDF

-1393 NKLQSYGTTALS
+1393 NKMQSYSTTALS

-1418 ISNIESIS
+1418 ISNIEAIS
-1426 GQFFNK
+1426 GQFFSK

-1457 QTSKMALFA
+1457 QISRMALFA
-1466 EKLNVLQ
+1466 EKFNVLQ
-1473 DYKQHVRGVDWNRK
+1473 DYKQHVRGVDWDRK

-1508 YTQMRTGLALAMRL
+1508 YTQMRTALALAMRL

-1533 LYDALEVQYLDEAHP
+1533 LYDALEVKYLDEAHP

-1566 PVSNN
+1566 AVGNK
-1571 YFTSVTKKIRGINNK
+1571 YFADVTKKIRGINNK
-1586 LYGIYNQEDKSA
+1586 LYGIYNQEDKNA

-1606 LLMMY
+1606 LLMLY

-1651 KDLKKGELD
+1651 KDLKKGEFD

-1665 HNLDDAQKSNIYRGL
+1665 HNLDDAQKSNIFRGL
-1680 AEIATFLSLM
+1680 AEIATFLSLW
-1690 GIIAILKGI
+1690 GIIATLKGT
-1699 PDDDDKDDWLT
+1699 PDDDEKDDWLT
-1710 EYVTYSIIR
+1710 EYIIYSVVR

-1758 NLFDPDVWT
+1758 NLFDPDTWT

-1784 MLQPVPFIRQFQ
+1784 LLQPVPFIRQFQ

-1802 EPARWYK
+1802 EPTRWYK

>member
-17 SPLFYRL
+17 SPLFTRL
-24 KEFFLNDRKLAENVY
+24 KNFLGDRKSAEEVY
-39 YKAIN
+39 YRAIN
-44 PAFRK
+44 PALKDR
-49 AFPNVRFDHNGEPL
+49 FPNVRFDKNGEPL
-63 LEDLITQC
+63 FEDLIEQC
-71 GIGYNKDSESMLN
+71 GIGYNKDNEEMLKG
-84 FLNSEY
+84 LNEEY
-90 GTKPVP
+90 STKPVP
-96 KTIQSVIELQNRAAS
+96 KTIQSLIELQNRAAS

-118 NKRYSAQLTS
+118 SNRYSATITS
-128 SGQDISMEIVEA
+128 SGQEVQMEIIQA
-140 TGEERS
+140 TGNERD
-146 LGRHQRFNA
+146 LGRQQKFNA
-155 ELNNQLVKLLN
+155 ELNSQLVKLLN
-166 SWGAD
+166 NWGAD
-171 VAALTE
+171 VSALTE

-199 LKEVIRISKRHKWS
+199 LKEVIRI
-213 NVSAKQ
+213 
-219 SVLTEEEQ
+219 
-227 RILKSAPRNSKGQLL
+227 
-242 APNGKV
+242 
-248 SNLTEKQYA
+248 
-257 QVRTKAFKDW
+257 
-267 FGDWE
+267 
-272 KIANITEEEL
+272 
-282 QAASLIFDRVPEL
+282 
-295 AKIGTPTE
+295 
-303 YAAYIKEIFPNS
+303 
-315 VEKEVYW
+315 
-322 HGSNEDFSEGFA
+322 
-334 SAKRGEGSGALETKK
+334 
-349 RNDLYLNKQGWASLQ
+349 
-364 YVNGINRKGRD
+364 
-375 KNGFAHW
+375 
-382 NKLWW
+382 
-387 ELKEIMS
+387 
-394 NGRRENNDWK
+394 
-404 DIVIDESTIRQ
+404 
-415 AIPNKKGVFNRDS
+415 
-428 GGKNGK
+428 
-434 WLSERKAD
+434 
-442 YGYENKSDKEFFEEI
+442 
-457 FGIKLGKDTFNTWT
+457 
-471 ARNAEIFKSLEKSAK
+471 AK
-486 GINPVVIDVRNPIT
+486 GER
-500 EEGQNT
+500 GQ
-506 YYEEQRGLF
+506 E
-515 TTADAEGND
+515 
-524 AILSKKAD
+524 
-532 NEFNSDV
+532 
-539 AIVINANND
+539 
-548 NVYWLGTKSDIE
+548 
-560 RFRQW
+560 
-565 KINNNAS
+565 
-572 KVVDEN
+572 
-578 GEPLV
+578 
-583 VYHNSNTD
+583 
-591 INIFDKNKIG
+591 
-601 TNGSSEGGLFGKGFY
+601 
-616 FSTNKDYNKVFGNK
+616 
-630 EYAVFL
+630 
-636 NIKNPITDERTI
+636 
-648 KEIQAFEPSIDI
+648 
-660 IKNAYNKDGLIG
+660 
-672 TNKFEN
+672 
-678 NTVEYIVYDSNQIKS
+678 
-693 ATDNI
+693 
-698 GTFSRTDDNII
+698 
-709 DDTYDSNILA
+709 ILA

-731 DNPLRDR
+731 DSPLRDR

-758 RYNDVY
+758 RYNEVY
-764 KGDIELMAKEAL
+764 KGDIDLMAKEAL

-785 NYDPTAPNNRLFER
+785 NYDATAPNDRLFER
-799 YKKSV
+799 YKNNV
-804 LDFFSRRDADEIDEI
+804 LDFFGKRNVDEIDEI

-828 EFTTNAFNG
+828 EFTINVFNG

-856 NDVSR
+856 NNVSR

-892 EKKGLF
+892 EKKGSF

-926 TEAVRML
+926 TEAIRML
-933 KQLSDKLDTVHNS
+933 RQLSDKLDTVHNS
-946 QTNWKDKF
+946 QTTWKDKF
-954 SALRSIRDYMSSY
+954 SALRSIRDYISSY

-986 MRFKEKLQDS
+986 MRFKDKLQDS

-1032 MSIRGKRRK
+1032 MSIRGERK
-1041 YNIRELLDYI
+1041 QYNIRELLDYI

-1107 AGISNT
+1107 AGIRNT
-1113 EFMYERTSD
+1113 DFMYEKTSD

-1144 YAKSLPQ
+1144 YAKSLPK
-1151 DMDREEKSILISR
+1151 DMEREEKSILISR

-1173 GNPIEKYYN
+1173 GNPVEKYYN
-1182 PQYDAIQRNAAM
+1182 PQYDAIQKNAAM
-1194 KEYYDFMINLKRN
+1194 KEYYDFVITLKRN

-1222 PQIRRDFLERVIG
+1222 PQIRRDFLERVISK
-1235 RGNKFQYL
+1235 GNKFQYL

-1295 TMIAYAAMANDYAS
+1295 TMIAYTAMANDYAS
-1309 MNDIIDALETGR
+1309 MNDVIDALETGR
-1321 TILSERRVA
+1321 TILAERKVA

-1336 IMREVLNKVPS
+1336 IMMEVLNKVPS
-1347 NLTKKGDVA
+1347 TLTKKGDVA
-1356 NFMARLNDF
+1356 NFMNRLNDF

-1466 EKLNVLQ
+1466 EKFNVLQ
-1473 DYKQHVRGVDWNRK
+1473 DYKQHVRGVDWDRK

-1508 YTQMRTGLALAMRL
+1508 YTQMRTALALAMRL

-1533 LYDALEVQYLDEAHP
+1533 LYDALEVKYLDEAHP

-1557 EGVTDQDGK
+1557 DGVTDQDDN
-1566 PVSNN
+1566 PVGNS
-1571 YFTSVTKKIRGINNK
+1571 YFSGFTKKVRGINNK
-1586 LYGIYNQEDKSA
+1586 LYGIYNQEDKNA

-1637 GYYRTLWNF
+1637 GYYRTLWDF

-1665 HNLDDAQKSNIYRGL
+1665 HNLNDAQKSNIFRGL
-1680 AEIATFLSLM
+1680 AEIATFLSLW
-1690 GIIAILKGI
+1690 GIIATLKGT
-1699 PDDDDKDDWLT
+1699 PDDDDKNDWLT

-1779 KAEKI
+1779 QAKKI
-1784 MLQPVPFIRQFQ
+1784 MLQPIPFIRQFQ

-1802 EPARWYK
+1802 EPTKWYK

>member
-17 SPLFYRL
+17 SPLFSRL
-24 KEFFLNDRKLAENVY
+24 KDFLGDRKSAEDVY
-39 YKAIN
+39 YRVIN
-44 PAFRK
+44 PAFRG

-71 GIGYNKDSESMLN
+71 GIGHDKSDEEMLDY
-84 FLNSEY
+84 LNSEY
-90 GTKPVP
+90 GTEPVP
-96 KTIQSVIELQNRAAS
+96 KTVQSVIELQNRAAS
-111 FNINNPL
+111 FNISSLL
-118 NKRYSAQLTS
+118 NRRYSAELTS
-128 SGQDISMEIVEA
+128 SGHDVSMEIVTA
-140 TGEERS
+140 TGKERS
-146 LGRHQRFNA
+146 LGRQQRFNA

-177 LEEASNINGVM
+177 LEEASNVNGVM

-213 NVSAKQ
+213 NTPAKQ

-257 QVRTKAFKDW
+257 QVRTKAFKEW

-272 KIANITEEEL
+272 NN
-282 QAASLIFDRVPEL
+282 P
-295 AKIGTPTE
+295 
-303 YAAYIKEIFPNS
+303 
-315 VEKEVYW
+315 
-322 HGSNEDFSEGFA
+322 SE
-334 SAKRGEGSGALETKK
+334 
-349 RNDLYLNKQGWASLQ
+349 
-364 YVNGINRKGRD
+364 
-375 KNGFAHW
+375 
-382 NKLWW
+382 
-387 ELKEIMS
+387 
-394 NGRRENNDWK
+394 
-404 DIVIDESTIRQ
+404 
-415 AIPNKKGVFNRDS
+415 
-428 GGKNGK
+428 
-434 WLSERKAD
+434 
-442 YGYENKSDKEFFEEI
+442 
-457 FGIKLGKDTFNTWT
+457 
-471 ARNAEIFKSLEKSAK
+471 
-486 GINPVVIDVRNPIT
+486 
-500 EEGQNT
+500 
-506 YYEEQRGLF
+506 
-515 TTADAEGND
+515 
-524 AILSKKAD
+524 
-532 NEFNSDV
+532 
-539 AIVINANND
+539 
-548 NVYWLGTKSDIE
+548 
-560 RFRQW
+560 
-565 KINNNAS
+565 AS

-583 VYHNSNTD
+583 VYHYTD
-591 INIFDKNKIG
+591 NEGLTKFSTEFDN
-601 TNGSSEGGLFGKGFY
+601 Y
-616 FSTNKDYNKVFGNK
+616 FSKAGGTKKAIFFTTDNVEPGSEDNFLTSRKAKLS
-630 EYAVFL
+630 VFL
-636 NIKNPITDERTI
+636 NIKNLETFNGTKDDLHKQGTSYREVVNKSSEREGSENGIVFTGFDDNRKENQTI
-648 KEIQAFEPSIDI
+648 
-660 IKNAYNKDGLIG
+660 
-672 TNKFEN
+672 
-678 NTVEYIVYDSNQIKS
+678 YIVHNSNQIKS

-731 DNPLRDR
+731 DSPLRDR

-758 RYNDVY
+758 RYNEVY
-764 KGDIELMAKEAL
+764 KGDIDLMAKEAL

-785 NYDPTAPNNRLFER
+785 NYDTEAPNDRLFER
-799 YKKSV
+799 YKKNV
-804 LDFFSRRDADEIDEI
+804 LDFFSKRDADEIDEI

-872 ERKRLAIY
+872 EKKRLAIY

-892 EKKGLF
+892 EKKGSF
-898 DEKQKLFIDKLSN
+898 DEKQKLFINKLSN

-933 KQLSDKLDTVHNS
+933 RQLSDKLDAVHSS
-946 QTNWKDKF
+946 QTSWKDKF

-986 MRFKEKLQDS
+986 MRFKEKLQES

-1011 VEVSKDEFARF
+1011 AEVSKDEFARF
-1022 LTPFEGEGIS
+1022 LTPFEGESIS
-1032 MSIRGKRRK
+1032 MFIRGERK
-1041 YNIRELLDYI
+1041 QYNIRELLDYI

-1107 AGISNT
+1107 AGIGNT
-1113 EFMYERTSD
+1113 DFMYEKTSD

-1129 VTRYNWGDYFAALSK
+1129 VTRYNWGDYFVALSK

-1164 WKRANTDKN
+1164 WKRANTDRN

-1194 KEYYDFMINLKRN
+1194 KEYYDFMINLKRS
-1207 LDYRLPAKYVRFNKA
+1207 LDYRLPARYVRFNKA
-1222 PQIRRDFLERVIG
+1222 PQIRRDFLERVMG

-1295 TMIAYAAMANDYAS
+1295 TMIAYAAMANDYAA
-1309 MNDIIDALETGR
+1309 MNDIVDALETGR
-1321 TILSERRVA
+1321 TILSERKVA

-1356 NFMARLNDF
+1356 NFMNRLNDF

-1412 LAQNIV
+1412 LAQNV
-1418 ISNIESIS
+1418 VLSNIESIS

-1466 EKLNVLQ
+1466 EKFNVLQ
-1473 DYKQHVRGVDWNRK
+1473 DYKQHVRGVDWDRK

-1533 LYDALEVQYLDEAHP
+1533 LYDALEVRYLDEAHP

-1566 PVSNN
+1566 VVDNK

-1586 LYGIYNQEDKSA
+1586 LYGIYNQEDKNA

-1651 KDLKKGELD
+1651 KDLKNGELD

-1665 HNLDDAQKSNIYRGL
+1665 NNLNDAQKSNIYRSL

-1690 GIIAILKGI
+1690 GIIATLKGT
-1699 PDDDDKDDWLT
+1699 PDDDEKDDWLT
-1710 EYVTYSIIR
+1710 EYITYSIIR

-1779 KAEKI
+1779 QAGKI

-1796 NLFDPE
+1796 NLLDPE

>member
-1 MSTSCVLHPRL
+1 MSISCVLHPRL

-17 SPLFYRL
+17 SPLFSRL
-24 KEFFLNDRKLAENVY
+24 KNFLGDRKSAEDVY

-44 PAFRK
+44 PAFRE

-71 GIGYNKDSESMLN
+71 GIGYNKDSESMLD

-111 FNINNPL
+111 FNINSSL

-128 SGQDISMEIVEA
+128 SGQDVQMEIVEA

-146 LGRHQRFNA
+146 LGRQQRFNA
-155 ELNNQLVKLLN
+155 ELNNQLIKLLN

-177 LEEASNINGVM
+177 LEEASNVNGVM

-213 NVSAKQ
+213 NTPAKQ
-219 SVLTEEEQ
+219 NILSEEEQ

-267 FGDWE
+267 FGEWE
-272 KIANITEEEL
+272 NPEQIEKTITTGWEVSSANEWLDGSTVI
-282 QAASLIFDRVPEL
+282 QRGNSYFYVNDDGVNI
-295 AKIGTPTE
+295 
-303 YAAYIKEIFPNS
+303 EI
-315 VEKEVYW
+315 
-322 HGSNEDFSEGFA
+322 
-334 SAKRGEGSGALETKK
+334 TKK
-349 RNDLYLNKQGWASLQ
+349 DYDDFNNGKHIMLNK
-364 YVNGINRKGRD
+364 
-375 KNGFAHW
+375 
-382 NKLWW
+382 
-387 ELKEIMS
+387 KEETIKITDS
-394 NGRRENNDWK
+394 N
-404 DIVIDESTIRQ
+404 
-415 AIPNKKGVFNRDS
+415 
-428 GGKNGK
+428 
-434 WLSERKAD
+434 
-442 YGYENKSDKEFFEEI
+442 Y
-457 FGIKLGKDTFNTWT
+457 
-471 ARNAEIFKSLEKSAK
+471 
-486 GINPVVIDVRNPIT
+486 
-500 EEGQNT
+500 
-506 YYEEQRGLF
+506 
-515 TTADAEGND
+515 
-524 AILSKKAD
+524 
-532 NEFNSDV
+532 
-539 AIVINANND
+539 
-548 NVYWLGTKSDIE
+548 
-560 RFRQW
+560 
-565 KINNNAS
+565 S
-572 KVVDEN
+572 KVLDEN

-583 VYHNSNTD
+583 MYHRSDDNISIFD
-591 INIFDKNKIG
+591 INK
-601 TNGSSEGGLFGKGFY
+601 SRHGGFW
-616 FSTNKDYNKVFGNK
+616 FSKDPNYYGNTK
-630 EYAVFL
+630 AKLKYAIPVFL
-636 NIKNPITDERTI
+636 NIRTPNNISHELFEAAVDGDEFIEGGIKTTQFDGWITKDVHTPEFYGDEYS
-648 KEIQAFEPSIDI
+648 ESIVFAMAIDH
-660 IKNAYNKDGLIG
+660 
-672 TNKFEN
+672 
-678 NTVEYIVYDSNQIKS
+678 NQIKS
-693 ATDNI
+693 ATDNV

-731 DNPLRDR
+731 DSPLRDR
-738 MLNSLKNE
+738 MLNSLKSE

-764 KGDIELMAKEAL
+764 KGDIDLMAKEAL

-785 NYDPTAPNNRLFER
+785 NYDPTAPNDRLFER
-799 YKKSV
+799 YKKNV
-804 LDFFSRRDADEIDEI
+804 LNFFSRRDADEIDEI

-828 EFTTNAFNG
+828 EFTTNVFNG

-872 ERKRLAIY
+872 EKKRLAIY
-880 GKGAKATARERE
+880 GKGAKATAKERE
-892 EKKGLF
+892 EKKGSF

-933 KQLSDKLDTVHNS
+933 RQLSDKLDTVHNS

-954 SALRSIRDYMSSY
+954 SALRNIRDYMSSY

-986 MRFKEKLQDS
+986 MRFKEKLQES

-1011 VEVSKDEFARF
+1011 AEVSKDEFARF

-1032 MSIRGKRRK
+1032 MSIRGERK
-1041 YNIRELLDYI
+1041 QYNIRELLDYI

-1107 AGISNT
+1107 AGIRNT
-1113 EFMYERTSD
+1113 DFMYEKTSD

-1207 LDYRLPAKYVRFNKA
+1207 LDYRLPARYVRFNKA
-1222 PQIRRDFLERVIG
+1222 PQIRRDFLERVMG
-1235 RGNKFQYL
+1235 KGNKFQYL

-1295 TMIAYAAMANDYAS
+1295 TMIAYAAMANDYAA

-1321 TILSERRVA
+1321 TILSERKVA

-1347 NLTKKGDVA
+1347 NLTKKGDIA

-1447 QYLSEIGNRI
+1447 QYLGEIGNRI

-1466 EKLNVLQ
+1466 EKFNVLQ
-1473 DYKQHVRGVDWNRK
+1473 DYKQHVRGVDWDRK

-1522 KLQDKDGKPIS
+1522 KLQDKDGKSIS
-1533 LYDALEVQYLDEAHP
+1533 LYDALEVKYLDEAHP

-1566 PVSNN
+1566 AVNN
-1571 YFTSVTKKIRGINNK
+1571 KYFTDVTKKIRGINNK
-1586 LYGIYNQEDKSA
+1586 LYGIYNQEDKNA

-1629 YDTDTFEE
+1629 YDTGTFEE

-1660 IVKQW
+1660 IVRQW
-1665 HNLDDAQKSNIYRGL
+1665 RNLDDAQKSNIYRGL

-1690 GIIAILKGI
+1690 GIIATLKGT

-1710 EYVTYSIIR
+1710 EYIAYSIIR

-1758 NLFDPDVWT
+1758 NLFDPEVWT

-1784 MLQPVPFIRQFQ
+1784 LLQPVPFIRQFQ

-1802 EPARWYK
+1802 EPTRWYK

>member
-1 MSTSCVLHPRL
+1 MSSCVIKNKDFYSLAEEHGVDGNELELIVHKYWNEVGREDSFPPSSYINEQL
-12 SNGEK
+12 GIGK
-17 SPLFYRL
+17 SYNEAG
-24 KEFFLNDRKLAENVY
+24 KNVRKLWDRDYSRPLKFKSEFELNGAVQKAKTFFPADAITTYKDNKGNFILRVAE
-39 YKAIN
+39 
-44 PAFRK
+44 
-49 AFPNVRFDHNGEPL
+49 
-63 LEDLITQC
+63 
-71 GIGYNKDSESMLN
+71 
-84 FLNSEY
+84 
-90 GTKPVP
+90 PVVSS
-96 KTIQSVIELQNRAAS
+96 SVDREI
-111 FNINNPL
+111 
-118 NKRYSAQLTS
+118 
-128 SGQDISMEIVEA
+128 QDILAKASRD
-140 TGEERS
+140 GQ
-146 LGRHQRFNA
+146 GR
-155 ELNNQLVKLLN
+155 
-166 SWGAD
+166 
-171 VAALTE
+171 
-177 LEEASNINGVM
+177 
-188 DLSAGINAATG
+188 
-199 LKEVIRISKRHKWS
+199 
-213 NVSAKQ
+213 
-219 SVLTEEEQ
+219 
-227 RILKSAPRNSKGQLL
+227 LL

-272 KIANITEEEL
+272 
-282 QAASLIFDRVPEL
+282 
-295 AKIGTPTE
+295 
-303 YAAYIKEIFPNS
+303 
-315 VEKEVYW
+315 
-322 HGSNEDFSEGFA
+322 
-334 SAKRGEGSGALETKK
+334 
-349 RNDLYLNKQGWASLQ
+349 
-364 YVNGINRKGRD
+364 
-375 KNGFAHW
+375 
-382 NKLWW
+382 
-387 ELKEIMS
+387 
-394 NGRRENNDWK
+394 NNP
-404 DIVIDESTIRQ
+404 SQ
-415 AIPNKKGVFNRDS
+415 
-428 GGKNGK
+428 
-434 WLSERKAD
+434 
-442 YGYENKSDKEFFEEI
+442 
-457 FGIKLGKDTFNTWT
+457 
-471 ARNAEIFKSLEKSAK
+471 
-486 GINPVVIDVRNPIT
+486 
-500 EEGQNT
+500 
-506 YYEEQRGLF
+506 
-515 TTADAEGND
+515 
-524 AILSKKAD
+524 
-532 NEFNSDV
+532 
-539 AIVINANND
+539 
-548 NVYWLGTKSDIE
+548 
-560 RFRQW
+560 
-565 KINNNAS
+565 AS

-583 VYHNSNTD
+583 VYHYTD
-591 INIFDKNKIG
+591 NEGLTKFSTEFDN
-601 TNGSSEGGLFGKGFY
+601 Y
-616 FSTNKDYNKVFGNK
+616 FSKTGGTKKAIFFTTDNVVPGSEDNFLTSRKAKLSL
-630 EYAVFL
+630 FL
-636 NIKNPITDERTI
+636 NIKNLETFNGTKDDLHKQGTSYREVVNKSSEREGSENGIVFTGFDDNRKENQTI
-648 KEIQAFEPSIDI
+648 
-660 IKNAYNKDGLIG
+660 
-672 TNKFEN
+672 
-678 NTVEYIVYDSNQIKS
+678 YIVHNPNQIKS
-693 ATDNI
+693 ATDNL
-698 GTFSRTDDNII
+698 GAFSSTENDIT

-746 EVLQR
+746 KVLQR

-764 KGDIELMAKEAL
+764 KGDIDLMAKEAL

-785 NYDPTAPNNRLFER
+785 NYDPTAPNDRLFER

-804 LDFFSRRDADEIDEI
+804 LDFFGKRDADEIDEI

-837 KYQLDIS
+837 KYQLNIN
-844 SRDYNKRLFNLG
+844 SRDYNKRLFNLS

-861 DYNILK
+861 EYNILK

-880 GKGAKATARERE
+880 GKGAKATAKERE
-892 EKKGLF
+892 EKKGSF

-926 TEAVRML
+926 TEAIKILR
-933 KQLSDKLDTVHNS
+933 QLSDKLDAVHNS
-946 QTNWKDKF
+946 QTSWKDEF
-954 SALRSIRDYMSSY
+954 STLRSIRDYMSSY

-977 MYKAKQEGD
+977 MHRAKQEGD
-986 MRFKEKLQDS
+986 MRLKEKLQES
-996 LDEFSGLLARLGSDW
+996 LDEFSGLLAGLGSDW
-1011 VEVSKDEFARF
+1011 AEVSKDKFARF
-1022 LTPFEGEGIS
+1022 LAPFEGESIS
-1032 MSIRGKRRK
+1032 MFIRGERKK

-1079 VKDQKNKARYNTIN
+1079 VKDQKNKARYKTIN
-1093 NEKEILMH
+1093 DEKEILMH

-1107 AGISNT
+1107 AGIKNT
-1113 EFMYERTSD
+1113 DFIYEKTSD

-1144 YAKSLPQ
+1144 YAKSLPK

-1194 KEYYDFMINLKRN
+1194 KEYYDFIINLKRN
-1207 LDYRLPAKYVRFNKA
+1207 LDYRLPARYVRFNKA
-1222 PQIRRDFLERVIG
+1222 PQIRRDFLERVMG
-1235 RGNKFQYL
+1235 KGNKFQYL

-1295 TMIAYAAMANDYAS
+1295 TMIAYAAMANDYAA

-1330 QTRGGK
+1330 QTRGGR

-1356 NFMARLNDF
+1356 NFMDRLNDF

-1376 DEGTVLG
+1376 DEGTISILGLG
-1383 VDVGKAVNML
+1383 VDVGKAANML
-1393 NKLQSYGTTALS
+1393 DKLQSYGTTALS

-1412 LAQNIV
+1412 LTQNIV
-1418 ISNIESIS
+1418 ISNIEAIS
-1426 GQFFNK
+1426 GQFFGK

-1447 QYLSEIGNRI
+1447 EYLGEIGNRI
-1457 QTSKMALFA
+1457 QISKMALFA
-1466 EKLNVLQ
+1466 EKFNVLQ
-1473 DYKQHVRGVDWNRK
+1473 DYKQHVRGIDWNRK

-1496 DTLWFTTSAGDH
+1496 GSLWFTTSAGDH

-1522 KLQDKDGKPIS
+1522 KLQDKNGKPIS
-1533 LYDALEVQYLDEAHP
+1533 LYDALEVKYLDEAHP

-1566 PVSNN
+1566 AVDDR
-1571 YFTSVTKKIRGINNK
+1571 YFTSVTKKIRGINDK
-1586 LYGIYNQEDKSA
+1586 LYGIYNQEDKNA
-1598 MQSRAVGR
+1598 MQSRAAGR

-1629 YDTDTFEE
+1629 YDTSTFEE

-1651 KDLKKGELD
+1651 KDLKEGELD

-1665 HNLDDAQKSNIYRGL
+1665 HNLNDAQKSNIYRGL
-1680 AEIATFLSLM
+1680 AEIATFLSLI
-1690 GIIAILKGI
+1690 GIIVTLKGT
-1699 PDDDDKDDWLT
+1699 PDDDDKDNWLT
-1710 EYVTYSIIR
+1710 EYITYSIIR

-1724 GSLMPGPT
+1724 GSLIPGPT

-1744 FAAVRVLKNTRQLL
+1744 FAAVRVLKNSRQLL
-1758 NLFDPDVWT
+1758 KLFDPDTWT

-1779 KAEKI
+1779 QAEKI
-1784 MLQPVPFIRQFQ
+1784 MLQPIPFIRQFQ

-1802 EPARWYK
+1802 EPTRWYK

>member
-17 SPLFYRL
+17 SPLFSRL
-24 KEFFLNDRKLAENVY
+24 KKIFFLGDRKSAEDVY

-44 PAFRK
+44 PAFRE

-71 GIGYNKDSESMLN
+71 GIGYNKDNEAMLN
-84 FLNSEY
+84 YLNSEY

-96 KTIQSVIELQNRAAS
+96 KTMQSVIELQNRAAS

-118 NKRYSAQLTS
+118 NKRYSAELTS
-128 SGQDISMEIVEA
+128 SGQDVQMEIVPA
-140 TGEERS
+140 TGNERG
-146 LGRHQRFNA
+146 LGRQQRFNA

-166 SWGAD
+166 GWGAD

-177 LEEASNINGVM
+177 LEEASNVNGVM

-199 LKEVIRISKRHKWS
+199 LKEVIRISKRHRWS
-213 NVSAKQ
+213 NTPAKQ

-257 QVRTKAFKDW
+257 QVRTKAFKRW

-272 KIANITEEEL
+272 KVTQPYNRRTSK
-282 QAASLIFDRVPEL
+282 QATVRLNKVSGEKFNVNPETMKGVILTDTNGHSIFNAMGRTFILCNVNGNVIPFYQSSRGTSGKIKGAWYPFFGYTGNWLIKGDVDEKGNMSYSSEIDRVTKLLNKDFKIPTDFNNAGVSTSTGINVQDLGLTMYSVFDRFGKDMNALDTNNPDDLVFYDKDLKEL
-295 AKIGTPTE
+295 TNAN
-303 YAAYIKEIFPNS
+303 ALFVKEI
-315 VEKEVYW
+315 
-322 HGSNEDFSEGFA
+322 
-334 SAKRGEGSGALETKK
+334 T
-349 RNDLYLNKQGWASLQ
+349 
-364 YVNGINRKGRD
+364 
-375 KNGFAHW
+375 
-382 NKLWW
+382 
-387 ELKEIMS
+387 
-394 NGRRENNDWK
+394 
-404 DIVIDESTIRQ
+404 
-415 AIPNKKGVFNRDS
+415 
-428 GGKNGK
+428 
-434 WLSERKAD
+434 
-442 YGYENKSDKEFFEEI
+442 
-457 FGIKLGKDTFNTWT
+457 GIKTEGIHQSHASRSFIQPFIDATNT
-471 ARNAEIFKSLEKSAK
+471 
-486 GINPVVIDVRNPIT
+486 
-500 EEGQNT
+500 
-506 YYEEQRGLF
+506 
-515 TTADAEGND
+515 
-524 AILSKKAD
+524 
-532 NEFNSDV
+532 
-539 AIVINANND
+539 D
-548 NVYWLGTKSDIE
+548 NV
-560 RFRQW
+560 
-565 KINNNAS
+565 S

-583 VYHNSNTD
+583 VYRGTSPNSTVHTTGTFRSS
-591 INIFDKNKIG
+591 IIFTTPNKTG
-601 TNGSSEGGLFGKGFY
+601 ASRYGEPLGLFV
-616 FSTNKDYNKVFGNK
+616 N
-630 EYAVFL
+630 A
-636 NIKNPITDERTI
+636 KNPAIIDYKGAEYDKRIEDEFYTPGNG
-648 KEIQAFEPSIDI
+648 FTSIDRKVETAISKGYDGLI
-660 IKNAYNKDGLIG
+660 IKNVKDG
-672 TNKFEN
+672 TNYPIDDYAVGN
-678 NTVEYIVYDSNQIKS
+678 PNQVKS

-698 GTFSRTDDNII
+698 GTFSKTDNNII

-731 DNPLRDR
+731 DSPLRDR

-746 EVLQR
+746 EALQR
-751 VLGSEYD
+751 ILGSEYD
-758 RYNDVY
+758 RYNEVY
-764 KGDIELMAKEAL
+764 KGDIDLMAKEAL

-785 NYDPTAPNNRLFER
+785 NYDATAPNDRLFER
-799 YKKSV
+799 YKKNV
-804 LDFFSRRDADEIDEI
+804 LDFFSKRDTDEIDEI

-892 EKKGLF
+892 EKKGSF

-933 KQLSDKLDTVHNS
+933 RQLSDKLDTVHNS
-946 QTNWKDKF
+946 QTTWKDKF

-1011 VEVSKDEFARF
+1011 AEVSKDEFARF

-1032 MSIRGKRRK
+1032 MFIRGERK
-1041 YNIRELLDYI
+1041 QYNIRELLDYI

-1107 AGISNT
+1107 AGIRNT
-1113 EFMYERTSD
+1113 DFMYEKTSD

-1144 YAKSLPQ
+1144 YAKSLPK
-1151 DMDREEKSILISR
+1151 DMEREEKSILISR

-1182 PQYDAIQRNAAM
+1182 PQYDRIQKNPAM

-1235 RGNKFQYL
+1235 KGNKFQYL

-1295 TMIAYAAMANDYAS
+1295 TMIAYAAMANDYAA
-1309 MNDIIDALETGR
+1309 MNDVIDALETGR
-1321 TILSERRVA
+1321 VILSERRVA

-1356 NFMARLNDF
+1356 NFMNRLNDF

-1393 NKLQSYGTTALS
+1393 NKMQSYSTTALS

-1418 ISNIESIS
+1418 ISNIEAIS
-1426 GQFFNK
+1426 GQFFSK

-1457 QTSKMALFA
+1457 QISKMALFA
-1466 EKLNVLQ
+1466 EKFNVLQ
-1473 DYKQHVRGVDWNRK
+1473 DYKQHVRGVDWDRK

-1508 YTQMRTGLALAMRL
+1508 YTQMRTALALAMRL

-1533 LYDALEVQYLDEAHP
+1533 LYDALEVKYLDEAHP

-1557 EGVTDQDGK
+1557 EGVTDQDGNA
-1566 PVSNN
+1566 VGNN

-1586 LYGIYNQEDKSA
+1586 LYGIYNQEDKNA

-1606 LLMMY
+1606 LLMLY

-1665 HNLDDAQKSNIYRGL
+1665 HNLDDAQKSNIFRGL
-1680 AEIATFLSLM
+1680 AEIATFLSLW
-1690 GIIAILKGI
+1690 GIIATLKGT
-1699 PDDDDKDDWLT
+1699 PDDDEKDDWLT
-1710 EYVTYSIIR
+1710 EYIIYSVVR

-1758 NLFDPDVWT
+1758 NLFDPDTWT

-1784 MLQPVPFIRQFQ
+1784 LLQPVPFIRQFQ

-1802 EPARWYK
+1802 EPTRWYK

>member
-1 MSTSCVLHPRL
+1 MSTSCVSHPRL

-17 SPLFYRL
+17 SPLFSRL
-24 KEFFLNDRKLAENVY
+24 KNFLGDRKSAEDVY
-39 YKAIN
+39 YRVIN
-44 PAFRK
+44 PSFREV
-49 AFPNVRFDHNGEPL
+49 FPNVRFDHNGEPL

-71 GIGYNKDSESMLN
+71 GIGHNKSNEAMLDY
-84 FLNSEY
+84 LNSEY
-90 GTKPVP
+90 GTEPVP
-96 KTIQSVIELQNRAAS
+96 KTIQSTIELQNRAAS

-118 NKRYSAQLTS
+118 NKKYSAELTS
-128 SGQDISMEIVEA
+128 SGHDVSMEIVAA
-140 TGEERS
+140 TGNERS
-146 LGRHQRFNA
+146 LGRQQRFNA

-177 LEEASNINGVM
+177 LEEASNVNGVM

-199 LKEVIRISKRHKWS
+199 LKEVIRISKRHRWS

-219 SVLTEEEQ
+219 NILSEEEQ
-227 RILKSAPRNSKGQLL
+227 EILKNASRDSQGRLL
-242 APNGKV
+242 APNGKP

-257 QVRTKAFKDW
+257 QVRTKAFKRW

-272 KIANITEEEL
+272 NN
-282 QAASLIFDRVPEL
+282 PE
-295 AKIGTPTE
+295 
-303 YAAYIKEIFPNS
+303 
-315 VEKEVYW
+315 
-322 HGSNEDFSEGFA
+322 
-334 SAKRGEGSGALETKK
+334 
-349 RNDLYLNKQGWASLQ
+349 
-364 YVNGINRKGRD
+364 
-375 KNGFAHW
+375 
-382 NKLWW
+382 
-387 ELKEIMS
+387 
-394 NGRRENNDWK
+394 
-404 DIVIDESTIRQ
+404 
-415 AIPNKKGVFNRDS
+415 
-428 GGKNGK
+428 
-434 WLSERKAD
+434 
-442 YGYENKSDKEFFEEI
+442 
-457 FGIKLGKDTFNTWT
+457 
-471 ARNAEIFKSLEKSAK
+471 
-486 GINPVVIDVRNPIT
+486 
-500 EEGQNT
+500 
-506 YYEEQRGLF
+506 
-515 TTADAEGND
+515 
-524 AILSKKAD
+524 
-532 NEFNSDV
+532 
-539 AIVINANND
+539 
-548 NVYWLGTKSDIE
+548 
-560 RFRQW
+560 
-565 KINNNAS
+565 NAS

-583 VYHNSNTD
+583 VYHNDRVLYTNFSNKLNKDSTD
-591 INIFDKNKIG
+591 RI
-601 TNGSSEGGLFGKGFY
+601 Y
-616 FSTNKDYNKVFGNK
+616 FSPFRNKWKNFSGN
-630 EYAVFL
+630 EEHIVFL
-636 NIKNPITDERTI
+636 NIKNPYYGNIEENNLKSFD
-648 KEIQAFEPSIDI
+648 
-660 IKNAYNKDGLIG
+660 NNDGLILELD
-672 TNKFEN
+672 NVIE
-678 NTVEYIVYDSNQIKS
+678 EYIVSNPNQIKS
-693 ATDNI
+693 ATDNT
-698 GTFSRTDDNII
+698 GAFSSTENDIT

-764 KGDIELMAKEAL
+764 KGDIDLMAKEAL

-785 NYDPTAPNNRLFER
+785 NYDPTAPNDRLFER

-804 LDFFSRRDADEIDEI
+804 LDFFGKRDADEIDEI

-837 KYQLDIS
+837 KYQLNIS
-844 SRDYNKRLFNLG
+844 SRDYNKRLFNLS

-861 DYNILK
+861 EYNILK

-892 EKKGLF
+892 EKKGSF
-898 DEKQKLFIDKLSN
+898 DEKQKLFIDKLST

-926 TEAVRML
+926 TEAIKILR
-933 KQLSDKLDTVHNS
+933 QLSDKLDAVHNS
-946 QTNWKDKF
+946 QTSWKDKF
-954 SALRSIRDYMSSY
+954 STLRSIRDYMSSY

-977 MYKAKQEGD
+977 MHKAKQEGD
-986 MRFKEKLQDS
+986 MRFKEKLQES

-1011 VEVSKDEFARF
+1011 AEVSKDEFAEF
-1022 LTPFEGEGIS
+1022 LAPFEGEGIS
-1032 MSIRGKRRK
+1032 MFIRGERK
-1041 YNIRELLDYI
+1041 QYHIRELLDYV

-1079 VKDQKNKARYNTIN
+1079 VKDQKNKARYKTIN
-1093 NEKEILMH
+1093 DEKEILMH

-1107 AGISNT
+1107 AGIKNT
-1113 EFMYERTSD
+1113 DFIYEKTSD
-1122 GKITGNF
+1122 GKNTGNF

-1144 YAKSLPQ
+1144 YAKSLPK

-1194 KEYYDFMINLKRN
+1194 KEYYDFIINLKRN
-1207 LDYRLPAKYVRFNKA
+1207 LDYRLPARYVRFNKA
-1222 PQIRRDFLERVIG
+1222 PQIRRDFLERVMG
-1235 RGNKFQYL
+1235 KGNKFQYL

-1256 DTEFAYA
+1256 DTEFAYV

-1309 MNDIIDALETGR
+1309 MNDVIDALETGR
-1321 TILSERRVA
+1321 VILSERKWA

-1356 NFMARLNDF
+1356 NFMGRLNDF

-1376 DEGTVLG
+1376 DEGTISILGLG
-1383 VDVGKAVNML
+1383 VDVGKAANML

-1412 LAQNIV
+1412 LTQNIV
-1418 ISNIESIS
+1418 ISNIEAIS
-1426 GQFFNK
+1426 GQFFSK
-1432 SELAKADWEYTKLLP
+1432 SELAKADLEYTKLLP
-1447 QYLSEIGNRI
+1447 EYLSEIGNRI
-1457 QTSKMALFA
+1457 QISRMALIA
-1466 EKLNVLQ
+1466 EKFNVLQ
-1473 DYKQHVRGVDWNRK
+1473 DYKQHVRGIDWNRK

-1508 YTQMRTGLALAMRL
+1508 YTQMRTALALMMRL

-1533 LYDALEVQYLDEAHP
+1533 LYDALEVKYLDEAHP

-1566 PVSNN
+1566 VVDDK

-1586 LYGIYNQEDKSA
+1586 LYGIYNQEDKNA

-1629 YDTDTFEE
+1629 YDTGTFEE
-1637 GYYRTLWNF
+1637 GYYRPLWRF
-1646 MNTLR
+1646 MKNLANDLR
-1651 KDLKKGELD
+1651 KGEFDL
-1660 IVKQW
+1660 VKEW
-1665 HNLDDAQKSNIYRGL
+1665 HNFTSIEKSQRYRAI
-1680 AEIATFLSLM
+1680 AEIATFLSLI
-1690 GIIAILKGI
+1690 GIIATLKGT
-1699 PDDDDKDDWLT
+1699 PDDDDKDNWLT
-1710 EYVTYSIIR
+1710 EFVTYSIIR

-1744 FAAVRVLKNTRQLL
+1744 FAAVRVLKNSRQLL
-1758 NLFDPDVWT
+1758 NLFDPDTWT

-1779 KAEKI
+1779 QAEKI
-1784 MLQPVPFIRQFQ
+1784 MLQPAPFIRQFQ

-1802 EPARWYK
+1802 EPTRWYK

>member
-17 SPLFYRL
+17 SPLFSRL
-24 KEFFLNDRKLAENVY
+24 KNFLGDRKSAEDVY
-39 YKAIN
+39 YRAIN
-44 PAFRK
+44 PSFK
-49 AFPNVRFDHNGEPL
+49 EAFPNVRFDHNGEPL

-71 GIGYNKDSESMLN
+71 GIGHSKSNEAMLDY
-84 FLNSEY
+84 LNSEY

-96 KTIQSVIELQNRAAS
+96 RTMQSVIELQNRAAS
-111 FNINNPL
+111 FNINSPL
-118 NKRYSAQLTS
+118 NKRYSAEITS
-128 SGQDISMEIVEA
+128 SGHDVSMEVVTA
-140 TGEERS
+140 TGNGRD
-146 LGRHQRFNA
+146 LGKQQRFNA
-155 ELNNQLVKLLN
+155 ELNNQLIKLLN

-177 LEEASNINGVM
+177 LEEAGNVNGVM

-213 NVSAKQ
+213 NVSKKENI
-219 SVLTEEEQ
+219 LTDEEQ
-227 RILKSAPRNSKGQLL
+227 EILNNAPRDSRGQLL

-272 KIANITEEEL
+272 NN
-282 QAASLIFDRVPEL
+282 
-295 AKIGTPTE
+295 
-303 YAAYIKEIFPNS
+303 PN
-315 VEKEVYW
+315 E
-322 HGSNEDFSEGFA
+322 
-334 SAKRGEGSGALETKK
+334 
-349 RNDLYLNKQGWASLQ
+349 
-364 YVNGINRKGRD
+364 
-375 KNGFAHW
+375 
-382 NKLWW
+382 
-387 ELKEIMS
+387 
-394 NGRRENNDWK
+394 
-404 DIVIDESTIRQ
+404 
-415 AIPNKKGVFNRDS
+415 
-428 GGKNGK
+428 
-434 WLSERKAD
+434 
-442 YGYENKSDKEFFEEI
+442 
-457 FGIKLGKDTFNTWT
+457 
-471 ARNAEIFKSLEKSAK
+471 
-486 GINPVVIDVRNPIT
+486 
-500 EEGQNT
+500 
-506 YYEEQRGLF
+506 
-515 TTADAEGND
+515 
-524 AILSKKAD
+524 
-532 NEFNSDV
+532 
-539 AIVINANND
+539 
-548 NVYWLGTKSDIE
+548 
-560 RFRQW
+560 
-565 KINNNAS
+565 AS

-583 VYHNSNTD
+583 VYHAT
-591 INIFDKNKIG
+591 NKIFNTYKERDG
-601 TNGSSEGGLFGKGFY
+601 IHFGSYNTALGVANEKFDPTFDTIEEAQASIAKGKFRI
-616 FSTNKDYNKVFGNK
+616 NQ
-630 EYAVFL
+630 EFL
-636 NIKNPITDERTI
+636 NIRNLKQSKDLGTGWKQLITEGFDGGSYMAVEGDTSFVVFNP
-648 KEIQAFEPSIDI
+648 
-660 IKNAYNKDGLIG
+660 
-672 TNKFEN
+672 
-678 NTVEYIVYDSNQIKS
+678 NQIKS
-693 ATDNI
+693 ATDNS
-698 GTFSRTDDNII
+698 GGFSNTDNDITDN
-709 DDTYDSNILA
+709 TYDSNILA

-731 DNPLRDR
+731 DSPLRDR
-738 MLNSLKNE
+738 MLNSLRNE

-758 RYNDVY
+758 RYNEVY
-764 KGDIELMAKEAL
+764 KGDIDLMAKEAL

-785 NYDPTAPNNRLFER
+785 NYDPTAPNDRLFER
-799 YKKSV
+799 YKNSI
-804 LDFFSRRDADEIDEI
+804 LDFFSRRDIDEIDEI

-828 EFTTNAFNG
+828 EFTTNVFNG
-837 KYQLDIS
+837 KYQLNIS

-880 GKGAKATARERE
+880 GKGAKATAKERE
-892 EKKGLF
+892 EKRGSF

-926 TEAVRML
+926 TEAIRIL
-933 KQLSDKLDTVHNS
+933 RQLSDKLDTVHNS
-946 QTNWKDKF
+946 QTSWKDKF
-954 SALRSIRDYMSSY
+954 STLRSIRDYMSSY

-977 MYKAKQEGD
+977 MYKARQEGD
-986 MRFKEKLQDS
+986 IRFKEKLQES
-996 LDEFSGLLARLGSDW
+996 LNEFSGLLAGLGSDW
-1011 VEVSKDEFARF
+1011 AEVSKDEFARF
-1022 LTPFEGEGIS
+1022 LTPFEGESVS
-1032 MSIRGKRRK
+1032 MSIRGERK
-1041 YNIRELLDYI
+1041 QYNIRELLDYI
-1051 EKDISIVERWTDAMA
+1051 EKDISVVERWTDAMA

-1079 VKDQKNKARYNTIN
+1079 VKDQKSKARYNTIN

-1107 AGISNT
+1107 AGVKNT
-1113 EFMYERTSD
+1113 NFMYEKTSD

-1144 YAKSLPQ
+1144 YAKSLPK
-1151 DMDREEKSILISR
+1151 DMEREEKFILISR
-1164 WKRANTDKN
+1164 WKRANTDRN

-1207 LDYRLPAKYVRFNKA
+1207 LDYRLPARYVRFNKA
-1222 PQIRRDFLERVIG
+1222 PQIRRDFLERVMG
-1235 RGNKFQYL
+1235 KGNKFQYL

-1295 TMIAYAAMANDYAS
+1295 TMIAYAAMANDYAA
-1309 MNDIIDALETGR
+1309 MNDVIDALETGR

-1330 QTRGGK
+1330 QTRGNK
-1336 IMREVLNKVPS
+1336 IMREILNKVPS

-1418 ISNIESIS
+1418 ISNIEAIS

-1466 EKLNVLQ
+1466 EKFNVLQ
-1473 DYKQHVRGVDWNRK
+1473 DYKQHVKGVDWDRK

-1557 EGVTDQDGK
+1557 KGVTDQDGK
-1566 PVSNN
+1566 AVSND
-1571 YFTSVTKKIRGINNK
+1571 YLTSVTRKIRGINNK
-1586 LYGIYNQEDKSA
+1586 LYGIYNQEDKNA
-1598 MQSRAVGR
+1598 LQSRAVGR

-1629 YDTDTFEE
+1629 YDTGTFEE

-1665 HNLDDAQKSNIYRGL
+1665 HNLDGAQKSNIYRGL

-1690 GIIAILKGI
+1690 GIIATLKGV
-1699 PDDDDKDDWLT
+1699 PDDDDKDNWLT
-1710 EYVTYSIIR
+1710 EYVTYSIVK

-1744 FAAVRVLKNTRQLL
+1744 FAAVRVLKNSRQLL
-1758 NLFDPDVWT
+1758 NLFDPDTWT

-1779 KAEKI
+1779 QAEKI

-1802 EPARWYK
+1802 EPTRWYK

>member
-1 MSTSCVLHPRL
+1 MSTSCVSHPRL

-17 SPLFYRL
+17 SPLFSRL
-24 KEFFLNDRKLAENVY
+24 KNFLGDRKSAEDVY
-39 YKAIN
+39 YRVIN
-44 PAFRK
+44 PSFREV
-49 AFPNVRFDHNGEPL
+49 FPNVRFDHNGEPL

-71 GIGYNKDSESMLN
+71 GIGHNKSNEAMLDY
-84 FLNSEY
+84 LNSEY
-90 GTKPVP
+90 GTEPMP
-96 KTIQSVIELQNRAAS
+96 KTMQSAIELQNRAAS

-118 NKRYSAQLTS
+118 SKKYSAEITS
-128 SGQDISMEIVEA
+128 SGHDVSMEIVTA
-140 TGEERS
+140 TGNGRD
-146 LGRHQRFNA
+146 LGKQQRFNA

-188 DLSAGINAATG
+188 DLSAGVNAATG
-199 LKEVIRISKRHKWS
+199 LKEVIRISKRHRWS

-219 SVLTEEEQ
+219 NVLSEEEQ
-227 RILKSAPRNSKGQLL
+227 EILKNAPRDSQGRLL
-242 APNGKV
+242 APNGKP

-257 QVRTKAFKDW
+257 QVRTKAFKNW

-272 KIANITEEEL
+272 
-282 QAASLIFDRVPEL
+282 
-295 AKIGTPTE
+295 
-303 YAAYIKEIFPNS
+303 
-315 VEKEVYW
+315 
-322 HGSNEDFSEGFA
+322 
-334 SAKRGEGSGALETKK
+334 
-349 RNDLYLNKQGWASLQ
+349 
-364 YVNGINRKGRD
+364 
-375 KNGFAHW
+375 
-382 NKLWW
+382 
-387 ELKEIMS
+387 
-394 NGRRENNDWK
+394 NNP
-404 DIVIDESTIRQ
+404 SQ
-415 AIPNKKGVFNRDS
+415 
-428 GGKNGK
+428 
-434 WLSERKAD
+434 
-442 YGYENKSDKEFFEEI
+442 
-457 FGIKLGKDTFNTWT
+457 
-471 ARNAEIFKSLEKSAK
+471 
-486 GINPVVIDVRNPIT
+486 
-500 EEGQNT
+500 
-506 YYEEQRGLF
+506 
-515 TTADAEGND
+515 
-524 AILSKKAD
+524 
-532 NEFNSDV
+532 
-539 AIVINANND
+539 
-548 NVYWLGTKSDIE
+548 
-560 RFRQW
+560 
-565 KINNNAS
+565 AS

-583 VYHNSNTD
+583 VYHYTD
-591 INIFDKNKIG
+591 NEGLTKFSTEFDN
-601 TNGSSEGGLFGKGFY
+601 Y
-616 FSTNKDYNKVFGNK
+616 FSKTGGTKKAIFFTTDNVVPGSEDNFLTSRKAKLSL
-630 EYAVFL
+630 FL
-636 NIKNPITDERTI
+636 NIKNLETFNGTKDDLHKQGTSYREVVNKSSEREGSENGIVFTGFDDNRKENQTI
-648 KEIQAFEPSIDI
+648 
-660 IKNAYNKDGLIG
+660 
-672 TNKFEN
+672 
-678 NTVEYIVYDSNQIKS
+678 YIVHNPNQIKS
-693 ATDNI
+693 ATDNT
-698 GTFSRTDDNII
+698 GAFSSTENDIT

-746 EVLQR
+746 KVLQR

-764 KGDIELMAKEAL
+764 KGDIDLMAKEAL

-785 NYDPTAPNNRLFER
+785 NYDPTAPNDRLFER

-804 LDFFSRRDADEIDEI
+804 LDFFGKRDADEIDEI

-837 KYQLDIS
+837 KYQLNIN
-844 SRDYNKRLFNLG
+844 SRDYNKRLFNLS

-861 DYNILK
+861 EYNILK

-880 GKGAKATARERE
+880 GKGAKATAKERE
-892 EKKGLF
+892 EKKGSF

-926 TEAVRML
+926 TEAIKILR
-933 KQLSDKLDTVHNS
+933 QLSDKLDAVHNS
-946 QTNWKDKF
+946 QTSWKDEF
-954 SALRSIRDYMSSY
+954 STLRSIRDYMSSY

-977 MYKAKQEGD
+977 MHRAKQEGD
-986 MRFKEKLQDS
+986 MRLKEKLQES
-996 LDEFSGLLARLGSDW
+996 LDEFSGLLAGLGSDW
-1011 VEVSKDEFARF
+1011 AEVSKDEFARF
-1022 LTPFEGEGIS
+1022 LAPFEGESIS
-1032 MSIRGKRRK
+1032 MFIRGERKK

-1079 VKDQKNKARYNTIN
+1079 VKDQKNKARYKTIN
-1093 NEKEILMH
+1093 DEKEILMH

-1107 AGISNT
+1107 AGIKNT
-1113 EFMYERTSD
+1113 DFIYEKTSD

-1144 YAKSLPQ
+1144 YAKSLPK

-1194 KEYYDFMINLKRN
+1194 KEYYDFIINLKRN
-1207 LDYRLPAKYVRFNKA
+1207 LDYRLPARYVRFNKA
-1222 PQIRRDFLERVIG
+1222 PQIRRDFLERVMG
-1235 RGNKFQYL
+1235 KGNKFQYL

-1295 TMIAYAAMANDYAS
+1295 TMIAYAAMANDYAA

-1330 QTRGGK
+1330 QTRGGR

-1356 NFMARLNDF
+1356 NFMDRLNDF

-1376 DEGTVLG
+1376 DEGTISILGLG
-1383 VDVGKAVNML
+1383 VDVGKAANML
-1393 NKLQSYGTTALS
+1393 DKLQSYGTTALS

-1412 LAQNIV
+1412 LTQNIV
-1418 ISNIESIS
+1418 ISNIEAIS
-1426 GQFFNK
+1426 GQFFGK

-1447 QYLSEIGNRI
+1447 EYLGEIGNRI
-1457 QTSKMALFA
+1457 QISKMALFA
-1466 EKLNVLQ
+1466 EKFNVLQ
-1473 DYKQHVRGVDWNRK
+1473 DYKQHVRGIDWNRK

-1496 DTLWFTTSAGDH
+1496 GSLWFTTSAGDH

-1522 KLQDKDGKPIS
+1522 KLQDKNGKPIS
-1533 LYDALEVQYLDEAHP
+1533 LYDALEVKYLDEAHP

-1566 PVSNN
+1566 AVDDR
-1571 YFTSVTKKIRGINNK
+1571 YFTSVTKKIRGINDK
-1586 LYGIYNQEDKSA
+1586 LYGIYNQEDKNA
-1598 MQSRAVGR
+1598 MQSRAAGR

-1629 YDTDTFEE
+1629 YDTSTFEE

-1651 KDLKKGELD
+1651 KDLKEGELD

-1665 HNLDDAQKSNIYRGL
+1665 HNLNDAQKSNIYRGL
-1680 AEIATFLSLM
+1680 AEIATFLSLI
-1690 GIIAILKGI
+1690 GIIVTLKGT
-1699 PDDDDKDDWLT
+1699 PDDDDKDNWLT
-1710 EYVTYSIIR
+1710 EYITYSIIR

-1724 GSLMPGPT
+1724 GSLIPGPT

-1744 FAAVRVLKNTRQLL
+1744 FAAVRVLKNSRQLL
-1758 NLFDPDVWT
+1758 KLFDPDTWT

-1779 KAEKI
+1779 QAEKI
-1784 MLQPVPFIRQFQ
+1784 MLQPIPFIRQFQ

-1802 EPARWYK
+1802 EPTRWYK

>member
-1 MSTSCVLHPRL
+1 MSKSCVLHPRL

-17 SPLFYRL
+17 SPLFFRL
-24 KEFFLNDRKLAENVY
+24 KEFFLGDRKLAENVY

-44 PAFRK
+44 PAFKK
-49 AFPNVRFDHNGEPL
+49 AFPNVKFDHNGEPL

-71 GIGYNKDSESMLN
+71 GIGYNKDSESMLD

-96 KTIQSVIELQNRAAS
+96 KTVQSVIELQNRAAS

-140 TGEERS
+140 TGNERD
-146 LGRHQRFNA
+146 LGRQQRFNA
-155 ELNNQLVKLLN
+155 ELNNQLIKLLN
-166 SWGAD
+166 GWGAD

-199 LKEVIRISKRHKWS
+199 LKEVIRISKRHRWS
-213 NVSAKQ
+213 NISEKQ
-219 SVLTEEEQ
+219 NILSDEEQ
-227 RILKSAPRNSKGQLL
+227 EILNNASRDSQGRLL

-272 KIANITEEEL
+272 
-282 QAASLIFDRVPEL
+282 
-295 AKIGTPTE
+295 
-303 YAAYIKEIFPNS
+303 
-315 VEKEVYW
+315 
-322 HGSNEDFSEGFA
+322 
-334 SAKRGEGSGALETKK
+334 
-349 RNDLYLNKQGWASLQ
+349 NDPA
-364 YVNGINRKGRD
+364 
-375 KNGFAHW
+375 
-382 NKLWW
+382 
-387 ELKEIMS
+387 
-394 NGRRENNDWK
+394 
-404 DIVIDESTIRQ
+404 
-415 AIPNKKGVFNRDS
+415 
-428 GGKNGK
+428 
-434 WLSERKAD
+434 
-442 YGYENKSDKEFFEEI
+442 
-457 FGIKLGKDTFNTWT
+457 
-471 ARNAEIFKSLEKSAK
+471 
-486 GINPVVIDVRNPIT
+486 
-500 EEGQNT
+500 
-506 YYEEQRGLF
+506 
-515 TTADAEGND
+515 
-524 AILSKKAD
+524 
-532 NEFNSDV
+532 
-539 AIVINANND
+539 
-548 NVYWLGTKSDIE
+548 
-560 RFRQW
+560 
-565 KINNNAS
+565 NAS

-583 VYHNSNTD
+583 VYHRTKEID
-591 INIFDKNKIG
+591 IPIFDRKKVQHYGFWFSVDKDYYTKNKSNRSNFNTI
-601 TNGSSEGGLFGKGFY
+601 
-616 FSTNKDYNKVFGNK
+616 
-630 EYAVFL
+630 AAFL
-636 NIKNPITDERTI
+636 NIRTPNIISHRDFGNTVDGSEEQNLDNTKYDGWITKDF
-648 KEIQAFEPSIDI
+648 FEAESPDDWDYAMKMQEQGIDI
-660 IKNAYNKDGLIG
+660 DKKVFVMA
-672 TNKFEN
+672 TNP
-678 NTVEYIVYDSNQIKS
+678 NQIKS
-693 ATDNI
+693 AIDNI

-738 MLNSLKNE
+738 MLNSLRNE

-751 VLGSEYD
+751 VLGNEYD

-764 KGDIELMAKEAL
+764 KGDIDLMAKEAL

-785 NYDPTAPNNRLFER
+785 NYDPTAPNDRLFER

-892 EKKGLF
+892 EKKGSF

-933 KQLSDKLDTVHNS
+933 RQLSDKLDTVHNS
-946 QTNWKDKF
+946 QTSWKDKF

-977 MYKAKQEGD
+977 MYKAKKEGD

-1011 VEVSKDEFARF
+1011 AEVSKDEFARF

-1032 MSIRGKRRK
+1032 MSIRGERKK

-1107 AGISNT
+1107 AGIGNT
-1113 EFMYERTSD
+1113 EFMYEKTSD

-1235 RGNKFQYL
+1235 KGNKFQYL

-1295 TMIAYAAMANDYAS
+1295 TMIAYAAMANDYAA

-1321 TILSERRVA
+1321 TILSERKVA

-1356 NFMARLNDF
+1356 NFMGRLNDF

-1466 EKLNVLQ
+1466 EKFNVLQ
-1473 DYKQHVRGVDWNRK
+1473 DYKQHVRGVDWDRK

-1611 RNWMRPLWLKRYG
+1611 RNWMRPMWLKRYG

-1637 GYYRTLWNF
+1637 GYYRTLWKF

-1665 HNLDDAQKSNIYRGL
+1665 NNLDDAQKSNIYRGL

-1690 GIIAILKGI
+1690 GIISTLKSV
-1699 PDDDDKDDWLT
+1699 PDDDDKDDWFT
-1710 EYVTYSIIR
+1710 EFVAYSIIR

-1758 NLFDPDVWT
+1758 NLFDPDTWT

>member
-17 SPLFYRL
+17 SPLFSRL
-24 KEFFLNDRKLAENVY
+24 KDFLGDRKSAEDVY
-39 YKAIN
+39 YRVIN
-44 PAFRK
+44 PAFRE

-71 GIGYNKDSESMLN
+71 GIGHDKSDEAMLDY
-84 FLNSEY
+84 LNSEY
-90 GTKPVP
+90 GTKPVS
-96 KTIQSVIELQNRAAS
+96 KTVQSVTELQNRAAS
-111 FNINNPL
+111 FNTGNPL
-118 NKRYSAQLTS
+118 NNRYSAELTS
-128 SGQDISMEIVEA
+128 SGHDVSMEIVTA
-140 TGEERS
+140 TGNERD
-146 LGRHQRFNA
+146 LGRQQRFNA
-155 ELNNQLVKLLN
+155 ELNNQLIKLLN

-177 LEEASNINGVM
+177 LEEASNVNGVM
-188 DLSAGINAATG
+188 DLSASINAATG

-213 NVSAKQ
+213 NTPAKQ

-242 APNGKV
+242 APNDKV

-257 QVRTKAFKDW
+257 QVRTKAFKEW

-272 KIANITEEEL
+272 NN
-282 QAASLIFDRVPEL
+282 P
-295 AKIGTPTE
+295 
-303 YAAYIKEIFPNS
+303 
-315 VEKEVYW
+315 
-322 HGSNEDFSEGFA
+322 SE
-334 SAKRGEGSGALETKK
+334 
-349 RNDLYLNKQGWASLQ
+349 
-364 YVNGINRKGRD
+364 
-375 KNGFAHW
+375 
-382 NKLWW
+382 
-387 ELKEIMS
+387 
-394 NGRRENNDWK
+394 
-404 DIVIDESTIRQ
+404 
-415 AIPNKKGVFNRDS
+415 
-428 GGKNGK
+428 
-434 WLSERKAD
+434 
-442 YGYENKSDKEFFEEI
+442 
-457 FGIKLGKDTFNTWT
+457 
-471 ARNAEIFKSLEKSAK
+471 
-486 GINPVVIDVRNPIT
+486 
-500 EEGQNT
+500 
-506 YYEEQRGLF
+506 
-515 TTADAEGND
+515 
-524 AILSKKAD
+524 
-532 NEFNSDV
+532 
-539 AIVINANND
+539 
-548 NVYWLGTKSDIE
+548 
-560 RFRQW
+560 
-565 KINNNAS
+565 AS

-583 VYHNSNTD
+583 VYHYTD
-591 INIFDKNKIG
+591 NEGLTKFSTEFDN
-601 TNGSSEGGLFGKGFY
+601 Y
-616 FSTNKDYNKVFGNK
+616 FSKTGGTKKAIFFTTDNVVPGSEDNFLTSRKAKLSL
-630 EYAVFL
+630 FL
-636 NIKNPITDERTI
+636 NIKNLETFNGT
-648 KEIQAFEPSIDI
+648 
-660 IKNAYNKDGLIG
+660 KDGLHKQG
-672 TNKFEN
+672 TSYREVVNKSSEREGSEN
-678 NTVEYIVYDSNQIKS
+678 GIVFTGFDDNRKENQTIYIVHNSNQIKS

-698 GTFSRTDDNII
+698 GAFSRTDDDII

-731 DNPLRDR
+731 DSPLRDR

-758 RYNDVY
+758 RYNEVY
-764 KGDIELMAKEAL
+764 NGDINLMAKEAL

-785 NYDPTAPNNRLFER
+785 NYDAEAPNDRLFER
-799 YKKSV
+799 YKKNV
-804 LDFFSRRDADEIDEI
+804 LDFFAKRDADEIDEI
-819 INKVREQVY
+819 INRVREQVY
-828 EFTTNAFNG
+828 EFTTNVFNG

-844 SRDYNKRLFNLG
+844 SRDYSKRLFNLG
-856 NDVSR
+856 NNVSR

-892 EKKGLF
+892 ERRGSF
-898 DEKQKLFIDKLSN
+898 DERQKLFINKLNS

-933 KQLSDKLDTVHNS
+933 RQLSDKLDTIHNS
-946 QTNWKDKF
+946 QTSWKDKF
-954 SALRSIRDYMSSY
+954 SALRNIRDYMSSY

-986 MRFKEKLQDS
+986 MRFKEKLQES

-1022 LTPFEGEGIS
+1022 LAPFEGESIS
-1032 MSIRGKRRK
+1032 MSIRGERK
-1041 YNIRELLDYI
+1041 QYNIRELLDYI
-1051 EKDISIVERWTDAMA
+1051 EQDISIVERWTDAMA

-1107 AGISNT
+1107 AGIGNT
-1113 EFMYERTSD
+1113 DFMYEKTSD

-1164 WKRANTDKN
+1164 WKRANTDRN

-1182 PQYDAIQRNAAM
+1182 PQYDAIQTNAAM
-1194 KEYYDFMINLKRN
+1194 KEYYDFIINLKRN
-1207 LDYRLPAKYVRFNKA
+1207 LDYRLSARYVRFNKA
-1222 PQIRRDFLERVIG
+1222 PQIRRDFLERVMG

-1295 TMIAYAAMANDYAS
+1295 TMIAYAAMANDYAA
-1309 MNDIIDALETGR
+1309 MNDVIDALETGR
-1321 TILSERRVA
+1321 TILSERRVV

-1347 NLTKKGDVA
+1347 NLTKKGDIA
-1356 NFMARLNDF
+1356 NFMNRLNDF

-1418 ISNIESIS
+1418 LSNIESIS
-1426 GQFFNK
+1426 GQFFSK

-1466 EKLNVLQ
+1466 EKFNVLQ
-1473 DYKQHVRGVDWNRK
+1473 DYKQHVRGVDWDRK

-1533 LYDALEVQYLDEAHP
+1533 LYDALEVKYLDETHP

-1566 PVSNN
+1566 VVDNK

-1586 LYGIYNQEDKSA
+1586 LYGIYNQEDKNA

-1629 YDTDTFEE
+1629 YDTGTFEE

-1651 KDLKKGELD
+1651 KDLKNGELD

-1665 HNLDDAQKSNIYRGL
+1665 NNLDDAQKSNIYRGL
-1680 AEIATFLSLM
+1680 AEIATFLSLL
-1690 GIIAILKGI
+1690 GIIATLKGT
-1699 PDDDDKDDWLT
+1699 PDDDEKDDWLT
-1710 EYVTYSIIR
+1710 EYITYSIIR

-1779 KAEKI
+1779 KAGKI
-1784 MLQPVPFIRQFQ
+1784 MLQPLPFIRQFQ

-1802 EPARWYK
+1802 EPTRWYK

>member
-17 SPLFYRL
+17 SPLFSRL
-24 KEFFLNDRKLAENVY
+24 KDFLGDRKSAEDVY
-39 YKAIN
+39 YRVIN
-44 PAFRK
+44 PALRE

-71 GIGYNKDSESMLN
+71 GIGHDKSDEAMLDY
-84 FLNSEY
+84 LNSEY
-90 GTKPVP
+90 GTKPVS
-96 KTIQSVIELQNRAAS
+96 KTVQSVTELQNRAAS
-111 FNINNPL
+111 FNTGNPL
-118 NKRYSAQLTS
+118 NNRYSAELTS
-128 SGQDISMEIVEA
+128 SGHDVSMEIVTA
-140 TGEERS
+140 TGNERD
-146 LGRHQRFNA
+146 LGRQQRFNA
-155 ELNNQLVKLLN
+155 ELNNQLIKLLN

-177 LEEASNINGVM
+177 LEEASNVNGVM

-213 NVSAKQ
+213 NTPAKQ

-242 APNGKV
+242 APNDKV

-257 QVRTKAFKDW
+257 QVRTKAFKEW

-272 KIANITEEEL
+272 NN
-282 QAASLIFDRVPEL
+282 P
-295 AKIGTPTE
+295 
-303 YAAYIKEIFPNS
+303 
-315 VEKEVYW
+315 
-322 HGSNEDFSEGFA
+322 SE
-334 SAKRGEGSGALETKK
+334 
-349 RNDLYLNKQGWASLQ
+349 
-364 YVNGINRKGRD
+364 
-375 KNGFAHW
+375 
-382 NKLWW
+382 
-387 ELKEIMS
+387 
-394 NGRRENNDWK
+394 
-404 DIVIDESTIRQ
+404 
-415 AIPNKKGVFNRDS
+415 
-428 GGKNGK
+428 
-434 WLSERKAD
+434 
-442 YGYENKSDKEFFEEI
+442 
-457 FGIKLGKDTFNTWT
+457 
-471 ARNAEIFKSLEKSAK
+471 
-486 GINPVVIDVRNPIT
+486 
-500 EEGQNT
+500 
-506 YYEEQRGLF
+506 
-515 TTADAEGND
+515 
-524 AILSKKAD
+524 
-532 NEFNSDV
+532 
-539 AIVINANND
+539 
-548 NVYWLGTKSDIE
+548 
-560 RFRQW
+560 
-565 KINNNAS
+565 AS

-583 VYHNSNTD
+583 VYHYTD
-591 INIFDKNKIG
+591 NEGLTKFSTEFDN
-601 TNGSSEGGLFGKGFY
+601 Y
-616 FSTNKDYNKVFGNK
+616 FSKAGGTKKAIFFTTDNVVPGSEDNFLTSRKAKLSL
-630 EYAVFL
+630 FL
-636 NIKNPITDERTI
+636 NIKNLETFNGT
-648 KEIQAFEPSIDI
+648 
-660 IKNAYNKDGLIG
+660 KDGLHKQG
-672 TNKFEN
+672 TSYREVVNKSSEREGSEN
-678 NTVEYIVYDSNQIKS
+678 GIVFTGFDDNRKENQTIYIVHNSNQIKS

-698 GTFSRTDDNII
+698 GAFSRTDDDII

-731 DNPLRDR
+731 DSPLRDR

-758 RYNDVY
+758 RYNEVY
-764 KGDIELMAKEAL
+764 NGDIDLMAKEAL

-785 NYDPTAPNNRLFER
+785 NYDAEAPNDRLFER
-799 YKKSV
+799 YKKNV
-804 LDFFSRRDADEIDEI
+804 LDFFAKRDADEIDEI
-819 INKVREQVY
+819 INRVREQVY
-828 EFTTNAFNG
+828 EFTTNVFNG

-844 SRDYNKRLFNLG
+844 SRDYSKRLFNLG
-856 NDVSR
+856 NNVSR

-892 EKKGLF
+892 ERRGLF
-898 DEKQKLFIDKLSN
+898 DERQKLFINKLNS

-933 KQLSDKLDTVHNS
+933 RQLSDKLDTVHNS
-946 QTNWKDKF
+946 QTSWKDKF
-954 SALRSIRDYMSSY
+954 SALRNIRDYMSSY

-986 MRFKEKLQDS
+986 MRFKEKLQES

-1022 LTPFEGEGIS
+1022 LAPFEGESIS
-1032 MSIRGKRRK
+1032 MSIRGERK
-1041 YNIRELLDYI
+1041 QYNIRELLDYI
-1051 EKDISIVERWTDAMA
+1051 EQDISIVERWTDAMA

-1107 AGISNT
+1107 AGIGNT
-1113 EFMYERTSD
+1113 DFMYEKTSD

-1164 WKRANTDKN
+1164 WKRANTDRN

-1182 PQYDAIQRNAAM
+1182 PQYDAIQTNAAM
-1194 KEYYDFMINLKRN
+1194 KEYYNFIINLKRN
-1207 LDYRLPAKYVRFNKA
+1207 LDYRLPARYVRFNKA
-1222 PQIRRDFLERVIG
+1222 PQIRRDFLERVMG

-1295 TMIAYAAMANDYAS
+1295 TMIAYAAMANDYAA
-1309 MNDIIDALETGR
+1309 MNDVIDALETGR

-1347 NLTKKGDVA
+1347 NLTKKGDIA
-1356 NFMARLNDF
+1356 NFMNRLNDF

-1418 ISNIESIS
+1418 LSNIESIS
-1426 GQFFNK
+1426 GQFFSK

-1466 EKLNVLQ
+1466 EKFNVLQ
-1473 DYKQHVRGVDWNRK
+1473 DYKQHVRGVDWDRK

-1533 LYDALEVQYLDEAHP
+1533 LYDALEVKYLDETHP

-1566 PVSNN
+1566 VVDNK

-1586 LYGIYNQEDKSA
+1586 LYGIYNQEDKNA

-1629 YDTDTFEE
+1629 YDTGTFEE

-1651 KDLKKGELD
+1651 KDLKNGELD

-1665 HNLDDAQKSNIYRGL
+1665 NNLDDAQKSNIYRGL
-1680 AEIATFLSLM
+1680 AEIATFLSLL
-1690 GIIAILKGI
+1690 GIIATLKGT
-1699 PDDDDKDDWLT
+1699 PDDDEKDDWLT
-1710 EYVTYSIIR
+1710 EYITYSIIR

-1779 KAEKI
+1779 KAGKI
-1784 MLQPVPFIRQFQ
+1784 MLQPLPFIRQFQ

-1802 EPARWYK
+1802 EPTRWYK

>member
-17 SPLFYRL
+17 SPLFSRL
-24 KEFFLNDRKLAENVY
+24 KEFFLGDRKLAENVY

-44 PAFRK
+44 PAFKK

-71 GIGYNKDSESMLN
+71 GIGYNKDSESMLD

-96 KTIQSVIELQNRAAS
+96 KTAQSVIELQNRAAS

-118 NKRYSAQLTS
+118 NRRYSAQLTS

-146 LGRHQRFNA
+146 LGRQQRFNA

-199 LKEVIRISKRHKWS
+199 LKEVIRISKRHRWS
-213 NVSAKQ
+213 NISEKHNIL
-219 SVLTEEEQ
+219 SDEEQ
-227 RILKSAPRNSKGQLL
+227 EILNNAFRDSQGRLL

-272 KIANITEEEL
+272 N
-282 QAASLIFDRVPEL
+282 
-295 AKIGTPTE
+295 
-303 YAAYIKEIFPNS
+303 EI
-315 VEKEVYW
+315 
-322 HGSNEDFSEGFA
+322 
-334 SAKRGEGSGALETKK
+334 
-349 RNDLYLNKQGWASLQ
+349 
-364 YVNGINRKGRD
+364 
-375 KNGFAHW
+375 
-382 NKLWW
+382 
-387 ELKEIMS
+387 
-394 NGRRENNDWK
+394 RRENRLKTIQPYIKNVVPIKNILPFIDSSLVNAK
-404 DIVIDESTIRQ
+404 DTPINKLYTVISDFFNNLPIPEDLNVYYLDNKIRKSLPYYKNIRGFMTADSTGFYIIDDRNNYYSNETYTTDNGVPVFIHELTHALLNKTINENKEFKNKVQTLYDYTVKYLKDTNIYDRYKDMYGFTDIDEFISEAVSNVEFMRVLNNIPS
-415 AIPNKKGVFNRDS
+415 PNKEKDSVFDEFLNVIKNILKELR
-428 GGKNGK
+428 GGFIGEKHSVLDDAFN
-434 WLSERKAD
+434 L
-442 YGYENKSDKEFFEEI
+442 
-457 FGIKLGKDTFNTWT
+457 FNT
-471 ARNAEIFKSLEKSAK
+471 
-486 GINPVVIDVRNPIT
+486 
-500 EEGQNT
+500 
-506 YYEEQRGLF
+506 
-515 TTADAEGND
+515 
-524 AILSKKAD
+524 D
-532 NEFNSDV
+532 NFD
-539 AIVINANND
+539 IYKHNN
-548 NVYWLGTKSDIE
+548 V
-560 RFRQW
+560 
-565 KINNNAS
+565 S

-583 VYHNSNTD
+583 VYHGTHSIQKFNTFRIPKNIMEED
-591 INIFDKNKIG
+591 IG
-601 TNGSSEGGLFGKGFY
+601 
-616 FSTNKDYNKVFGNK
+616 VFFTSDK
-630 EYAVFL
+630 EYAKQYSNLPLYEVFL
-636 NIKNPITDERTI
+636 NIKSPKTGIDLDRESAAEER
-648 KEIQAFEPSIDI
+648 
-660 IKNAYNKDGLIG
+660 
-672 TNKFEN
+672 
-678 NTVEYIVYDSNQIKS
+678 VYDYINNRKHTIDGIIGHDKWDNEVTKSKGFEYVVFNSNQIKS
-693 ATDNI
+693 AIDNV

-738 MLNSLKNE
+738 MLNSLRNE

-764 KGDIELMAKEAL
+764 KGDIDLMAKEAL

-785 NYDPTAPNNRLFER
+785 NYDPTAPNDRLFER

-892 EKKGLF
+892 EKKGSF

-926 TEAVRML
+926 TEAVRIL
-933 KQLSDKLDTVHNS
+933 RQLSDKLDAVHNS
-946 QTNWKDKF
+946 QTSWKDKF
-954 SALRSIRDYMSSY
+954 SVLRSIRDYMSSY

-977 MYKAKQEGD
+977 MYKAKKEGD

-1011 VEVSKDEFARF
+1011 AEVSKDEFARF
-1022 LTPFEGEGIS
+1022 LTPFEGEGVS
-1032 MSIRGKRRK
+1032 MSIRGERRK

-1051 EKDISIVERWTDAMA
+1051 EKDISIIERWTDAMA

-1079 VKDQKNKARYNTIN
+1079 VKDQKSKARYNTIN

-1107 AGISNT
+1107 AGIRNT
-1113 EFMYERTSD
+1113 EFMYEKTSD

-1129 VTRYNWGDYFAALSK
+1129 VTRYNWGDYFAALSR

-1222 PQIRRDFLERVIG
+1222 PQIRRDFLERVMG
-1235 RGNKFQYL
+1235 KGNKFQYL

-1263 RQDFEGNQIYN
+1263 KQDFEGNQIYN

-1295 TMIAYAAMANDYAS
+1295 TMIAYTAMANDYAA

-1321 TILSERRVA
+1321 TILSERKVA

-1347 NLTKKGDVA
+1347 NLTKKGDVS
-1356 NFMARLNDF
+1356 NFMSRLNDF

-1376 DEGTVLG
+1376 VEGTVLG

-1418 ISNIESIS
+1418 ISNIESLS

-1466 EKLNVLQ
+1466 EKFNVLQ
-1473 DYKQHVRGVDWNRK
+1473 DYKQHIRGVDWDRK

-1680 AEIATFLSLM
+1680 AEIATFLSLI

-1758 NLFDPDVWT
+1758 NLFDPDTWT

-1802 EPARWYK
+1802 EPTRWYK

>member
-1 MSTSCVLHPRL
+1 MSISCVLHPRL

-17 SPLFYRL
+17 SPLFSRL
-24 KEFFLNDRKLAENVY
+24 KNFLGDRKSAEDVY

-44 PAFRK
+44 PAFRE

-71 GIGYNKDSESMLN
+71 GIGYNKDSESMLD

-111 FNINNPL
+111 FNINSSL

-128 SGQDISMEIVEA
+128 SGQDVQMEIVEA

-146 LGRHQRFNA
+146 LGKQQRFNA

-177 LEEASNINGVM
+177 LEEASNVNGVM

-213 NVSAKQ
+213 NTPAKQ
-219 SVLTEEEQ
+219 NILSEEEQ

-257 QVRTKAFKDW
+257 QVRTKAFKEW

-272 KIANITEEEL
+272 
-282 QAASLIFDRVPEL
+282 
-295 AKIGTPTE
+295 
-303 YAAYIKEIFPNS
+303 
-315 VEKEVYW
+315 
-322 HGSNEDFSEGFA
+322 
-334 SAKRGEGSGALETKK
+334 
-349 RNDLYLNKQGWASLQ
+349 NDPA
-364 YVNGINRKGRD
+364 
-375 KNGFAHW
+375 
-382 NKLWW
+382 
-387 ELKEIMS
+387 
-394 NGRRENNDWK
+394 
-404 DIVIDESTIRQ
+404 
-415 AIPNKKGVFNRDS
+415 
-428 GGKNGK
+428 
-434 WLSERKAD
+434 
-442 YGYENKSDKEFFEEI
+442 
-457 FGIKLGKDTFNTWT
+457 
-471 ARNAEIFKSLEKSAK
+471 
-486 GINPVVIDVRNPIT
+486 
-500 EEGQNT
+500 
-506 YYEEQRGLF
+506 
-515 TTADAEGND
+515 
-524 AILSKKAD
+524 
-532 NEFNSDV
+532 
-539 AIVINANND
+539 
-548 NVYWLGTKSDIE
+548 
-560 RFRQW
+560 
-565 KINNNAS
+565 NAS

-578 GEPLV
+578 GEPRI
-583 VYHNSNTD
+583 VYRG
-591 INIFDKNKIG
+591 INDANKNKLFAYFSNSKTDARAYAEGLLTKGGQFYANNKNIIFAINKVLSEKYKLPYLNLDYVDTILDDYSHDGEEYEVNDYEEYEEENEFLPFNEIKKRLIG
-601 TNGSSEGGLFGKGFY
+601 THKEIYKSK
-616 FSTNKDYNKVFGNK
+616 FSKEEAQAAEKTIDIVKNNK
-630 EYAVFL
+630 EVQELLEIINLINNTTFLNESDILRQADDTDYIKDEKKLNILLNKYNDIIDSYISEYKPNIQEAFL
-636 NIKNPITDERTI
+636 NIKNPYIN
-648 KEIQAFEPSIDI
+648 EIGQEDLLDNYKAYRNGHDGAFLLSGMHFLV
-660 IKNAYNKDGLIG
+660 KTKG
-672 TNKFEN
+672 
-678 NTVEYIVYDSNQIKS
+678 NQIKS

-731 DNPLRDR
+731 DSPLRDR

-764 KGDIELMAKEAL
+764 KGDIDLMAKEAL

-785 NYDPTAPNNRLFER
+785 NYDSTAPNDRLFER

-804 LDFFSRRDADEIDEI
+804 LDFFSKRDADEIDEI

-828 EFTTNAFNG
+828 EFTTNVFNG

-872 ERKRLAIY
+872 EKKRLAIY
-880 GKGAKATARERE
+880 GKGAKATAKERE
-892 EKKGLF
+892 EKKGSF

-933 KQLSDKLDTVHNS
+933 RQLSDKLDTVHNS

-954 SALRSIRDYMSSY
+954 SALRNIRDYMSSY

-1011 VEVSKDEFARF
+1011 AEVSKDEFARF

-1032 MSIRGKRRK
+1032 MFIRGERK
-1041 YNIRELLDYI
+1041 QYNIRKLLDYI

-1107 AGISNT
+1107 AGIRNT
-1113 EFMYERTSD
+1113 DFMYEKTSD

-1129 VTRYNWGDYFAALSK
+1129 VTRYNWGDYFVALSK

-1164 WKRANTDKN
+1164 WKRANTDRN

-1194 KEYYDFMINLKRN
+1194 KEYYDFMINLKRS
-1207 LDYRLPAKYVRFNKA
+1207 LDYRLPARYVRFNKA
-1222 PQIRRDFLERVIG
+1222 PQIRRDFLERVMG

-1295 TMIAYAAMANDYAS
+1295 TMIAYAAMANDYAA

-1321 TILSERRVA
+1321 TILSERKVA

-1347 NLTKKGDVA
+1347 NLTKKGDIA

-1365 MLMQVYGEQMK
+1365 MLMQVYGEQIK

-1383 VDVGKAVNML
+1383 VDVGKAFNML

-1466 EKLNVLQ
+1466 EKFNVLQ
-1473 DYKQHVRGVDWNRK
+1473 DYKQHVRGADWDKK

-1522 KLQDKDGKPIS
+1522 KLQDKDGKHIS
-1533 LYDALEVQYLDEAHP
+1533 LYDALEVKYLDEAHP

-1566 PVSNN
+1566 VVDDK

-1586 LYGIYNQEDKSA
+1586 LYGIYNQEDKNA

-1629 YDTDTFEE
+1629 YDTGTFEE

-1651 KDLKKGELD
+1651 KDLKEGELD

-1665 HNLDDAQKSNIYRGL
+1665 HNLNDAQKSNIYRSL

-1690 GIIAILKGI
+1690 GIIATLKGT
-1699 PDDDDKDDWLT
+1699 PDDDEKDDWLT
-1710 EYVTYSIIR
+1710 EYINYSIIR

-1744 FAAVRVLKNTRQLL
+1744 FAAVRVLKNIRQLL
-1758 NLFDPDVWT
+1758 NLFDPDTWT

-1779 KAEKI
+1779 QAEKI

-1802 EPARWYK
+1802 EPTRWYK